1 MDIKGDW
8 KKRAVCGLM
17 VLVMALG
24 LLPTSILAADTRS
37 VTDNAIKNGSFEQPE
52 FNNMNAPQWAA
63 NLVPD
68 WHTTASDQKIEFGS
82 TRKDGTVPHIV
93 GNPNLQD
100 SGCQFAELNADEE
113 STLYQYAT
121 TVGGNVYEW
130 GLSHRGR
137 MGVDQ
142 MAVIIG
148 PKQSQIDP
156 ATGERI
162 DVDPAKP
169 SENGR
174 DQFMRMT
181 YWVRQHASN
190 LNVGIPQTGCTQKI
204 TVYSK
209 KFAANGGFQN
219 DIGDAFSASPSDV
232 YTEKWNVWIIGT
244 SNTAWGNYG
253 TNSSDYAAGKLAYSC
268 RYAVPDGQNQTVFA
282 FCSYSAAGGSTQG
295 NLIDNIHFSLY
306 QTITAAATAGGSGFI
321 GVPTG
326 NVSEYYPIGSSMSEL
341 VVANGS
347 TIKVKAVEPENGD
360 VQFVGA
366 YVTRQTQNG
375 LEKEFISAASSSWD
389 KVDRTYTYVHRVEEP
404 ADIVL
409 VFVKKPMVIYE
420 ANGGNLY
427 THGDNRTNAVSFAQQ
442 AGSGGTLKERE
453 PYTAQ
458 AATTTKDG
466 WRFDGWLLP
475 QKNKVLP
482 AVHTVKYDTVSGTFT
497 FTADD
502 GKNETLQ
509 SGGAT
514 LIAQWKWRQRFV
526 TASRMKENGTVSDNI
541 QENTA
546 CGSITVTSD
555 GSAVETET
563 TEAVTD
569 YYSQANEKITATA
582 EAKQGYCFI
591 GWYQQVDGKYE
602 LVSSKSTHS
611 YTVSREG
618 VQTIY
623 ARFAPTHTVTY
634 RWASVDAGKC
644 PPEEL
649 LDKNNLSRP
658 EDGTVIDGGTYY
670 ISKDFIKG
678 VTTIDGTV
686 TKDGRT
692 VPGKWVFTGWHD
704 GKEDGSNG
712 TGDDIVIRETELIN
726 VTGDRTLTGFWT
738 FIPEKEH
745 TLTYQFADN
754 TRWSPSGSFEQ
765 TENYYR
771 GESVTAAGKP
781 AHNQTMDGK
790 DVLVTD
796 NVTLYG
802 KWSFDGWKRNDTKDT
817 VTAGDGF
824 DMPGNDV
831 TLTGQWEFTPYTYTV
846 VYDTGDGKPI
856 SDPKYAS
863 YDYAALLG
871 SSKPGLNTPT
881 GIPFGASIELMELP
895 DETKISD
902 DKYFSGWSIVDPTN
916 ADLGTI
922 ETQDP
927 GDSVGYRYLGITE
940 DKQEVTLYAV
950 YKNKGVATVD
960 FAVNDSNWGDVDT
973 KSGSFTVQN
982 GIVDNKTVFSTAAP
996 RDGYHFVGWYE
1007 KKSDG
1012 SLTKATDGN
1021 GNVITG
1027 AALTVTSNMMQAKL
1041 DSLTMSREENRTPV
1055 LVVRY
1060 VAVFARD
1067 SFTVQF
1073 DGNGNNV
1080 TGAMEPQK
1088 FHDPDS
1094 EDQPTILR
1102 KNAFTRPG
1110 YVFTGWAEYPTREDG
1125 QGRIYADEASFAEVT
1140 TYRGAQIGNGKTIT
1154 LYAQWKKLPDVTIFY
1169 TPEPTSL
1176 GTVKLNGTA
1185 AKGNDTITVQEG
1197 TVYEQLNPETG
1208 EVQGATAVP
1217 GKGSVFVGWYDAQDT
1232 ERRHPLTDS
1241 TTYTPGKDSSGRYQD
1256 GSYVALFRLKQ
1267 YVLHYVANA
1276 TDAAGTMEDQ
1286 TFPHGQAY
1294 PLKKCAF
1301 SREGYRFVG
1310 WATEKE
1316 GEVKYEDQKSIKLD
1330 EEFQNLTNDN
1340 EKVYLYAVWQEQS
1353 VTLSYEP
1360 NDAELGSVSKAS
1372 ETVAAVTG
1380 TAKGSTAQAKSGA
1393 RFDGWY
1399 SADGT
1404 LLSTDLTFVP
1414 TRKAGTVWQGTTY
1427 YAHFSAKRSP
1437 STPSTPAKPD
1447 ETKPTLAPIP
1457 EMLNGE
1463 DHYAYLLGYEDG
1475 TVRPNGSISR
1485 AEVATVLF
1493 RLLKDDVRTQNLTK
1507 DNAYSDVPDTAWYST
1522 AVSTLSKMGVI
1533 SGYPDGTFR
1542 PNAPIT
1548 RAEFAAMIARFDE
1561 TAKSADTPFTDISG
1575 HWAENAI
1582 GKAYGNGWVEGS
1594 SKTVFCPESNL
1605 TRAETATLL
1614 NRVLHRLPEK
1624 ESDLLANQ
1632 IAWPDNP
1639 ETFWGYLTIQEATN
1653 SHEYERKAD
1662 GVHETQTAKREN
1674 RDWSKEFEQ

>member
-17 VLVMALG
+17 VLAMALS

-37 VTDNAIKNGSFEQPE
+37 VTDNAIKNGSFEQPV
-52 FNNMNAPQWAA
+52 FDDKPSPQWPA
-63 NLVPD
+63 NQVPD
-68 WHTTASDQKIEFGS
+68 WHTTASDHLIEFGS
-82 TRKDGTVPHIV
+82 SRNGNDAPQLTGYDKTIPDGH
-93 GNPNLQD
+93 
-100 SGCQFAELNADEE
+100 QFAELNADEE

-137 MGVDQ
+137 EGDDH
-142 MAVIIG
+142 MALIIG
-148 PKQSQIDP
+148 PKQD
-156 ATGERI
+156 E
-162 DVDPAKP
+162 KP
-169 SENGR
+169 DKPNKAGK

-181 YWVRQHASN
+181 DWVKSHAEKLGVN
-190 LNVGIPQTGCTQKI
+190 IPVTGCTQKI

-253 TNSSDYAAGKLAYSC
+253 TKSSAYAAGNLAYSC
-268 RYAVPDGQNQTVFA
+268 RYAVPDGQTKTVFA
-282 FCSYSAAGGSTQG
+282 FCSYSAATSNKTLG

-306 QTITAAATAGGSGFI
+306 QTITAAATAGGSGYI
-321 GVPTG
+321 GVSTG
-326 NVSEYYPIGSSMSEL
+326 DEDESVLYKIDDKMREL
-341 VVANGS
+341 VVADGS
-347 TIKVKAVEPENGD
+347 TITVQAVEPDND

-375 LEKEFISAASSSWD
+375 LKKEFIPATSPSWD
-389 KVDRTYTYVHRVEEP
+389 KVDRTYTYEHPVEEP

-420 ANGGNLY
+420 ANGGDQY
-427 THGDNRTNAVSFAQQ
+427 THGDNGTNAVSFAQQ
-442 AGSGGTLKERE
+442 VRDDGSKTERL
-453 PYTAQ
+453 PYESQ
-458 AATTTKDG
+458 EATTKTKDG
-466 WRFDGWLLP
+466 WRFDGWLLAR
-475 QKNKVLP
+475 KEKVLP
-482 AVHTVKYDTVSGTFT
+482 AVHTVSYDTASETFT

-502 GKNETLQ
+502 GTKETLE

-526 TASRMKENGTVSDNI
+526 TASREKNADGTVSDDFRVN
-541 QENTA
+541 A
-546 CGSITVTSD
+546 GCGTVEIVDHVGESVANNPAAKD
-555 GSAVETET
+555 YFASASER
-563 TEAVTD
+563 VTV
-569 YYSQANEKITATA
+569 TATA
-582 EAKQGYCFI
+582 NAGYEFI
-591 GWYQQVDGKYE
+591 GWYQQVDGEKYE
-602 LVSSKSTHS
+602 LVSRNPTHS
-611 YTVSREG
+611 YNVSSEG

-634 RWASVDAGKC
+634 RWTTEEGKC

-649 LDKNNLSRP
+649 LNKNGISLP
-658 EDGTVIDGGTYY
+658 ETGTVVDGGTYY
-670 ISKDFIKG
+670 ISKDLEINK
-678 VTTIDGTV
+678 TIDGTG
-686 TKDGRT
+686 TIDDRT
-692 VPGKWVFTGWHD
+692 VPGKWVFTGWRS
-704 GKEDGSNG
+704 GES
-712 TGDDIVIRETELIN
+712 GDSDIRETELIK
-726 VTGDRTLTGFWT
+726 VKGDRTLTGFWT

-754 TRWSPSGSFEQ
+754 TRWSPSGSFEL

-771 GESVTAAGKP
+771 GESVTAQAEP
-781 AHNQTMDGK
+781 AHNRTKDEEGNPI
-790 DVLVTD
+790 DVLATGN
-796 NVTLYG
+796 NVVLYG
-802 KWSFDGWKRNDTKDT
+802 KWSFDGWKRSDNDSTIA
-817 VTAGDGF
+817 AGRGF
-824 DMPGNDV
+824 NMPGKDL

-871 SSKPGLNTPT
+871 SSKSGLNAPT

-895 DETKISD
+895 DGTKIPN
-902 DKYFSGWSIVDPTN
+902 DKYFAGWSIVDPTN

-922 ETQDP
+922 ETQAP
-927 GDSVGYRYLGITE
+927 GDSVGYRKLGITK
-940 DKQEVTLYAV
+940 DKRKVTLYAV
-950 YKNKGVATVD
+950 YKNKDMATVD

-973 KSGSFTVQN
+973 KSGSFMVQN
-982 GIVDNKTVFSTAAP
+982 GKVDEGTVSSTAAP

-1007 KKSDG
+1007 ESDDGKLEPVNG
-1012 SLTKATDGN
+1012 SAIN
-1021 GNVITG
+1021 GTT
-1027 AALTVTSNMMQAKL
+1027 LTVTAAMMQAKL
-1041 DSLTMSREENRTPV
+1041 KPLAESRGENRTPV
-1055 LVVRY
+1055 LEVRY
-1060 VAVFARD
+1060 IAVFARD
-1067 SFTVQF
+1067 SFTVEF
-1073 DGNGNNV
+1073 DGNGDDKEA
-1080 TGAMEPQK
+1080 TMKPQT
-1088 FHDPDS
+1088 FPAPDS
-1094 EDQPTILR
+1094 EEQLTTLR
-1102 KNAFTRPG
+1102 KNEFKRPG
-1110 YVFTGWAEYPTREDG
+1110 YVFTGWAEYPTREVG
-1125 QGRIYADEASFAEVT
+1125 QEERIYADEAPFAEVT
-1140 TYRGAQIGNGKTIT
+1140 IYQGNKIVDGGTIT
-1154 LYAQWKKLPDVTIFY
+1154 LYAQWEKLSDVIISY

-1176 GTVKLNGTA
+1176 GTVKLNPTESNELDPQDGM
-1185 AKGNDTITVQEG
+1185 VSES
-1197 TVYEQLNPETG
+1197 LNPETG

-1217 GKGSVFVGWYDAQDT
+1217 GEGSVFVGWYDAQDT
-1232 ERRHPLTDS
+1232 ERSHPLTGGS
-1241 TTYTPGKDSSGRYQD
+1241 TTYTPEKDLSGRYRD

-1267 YVLHYVANA
+1267 YVLHYDANA
-1276 TDAAGTMEDQ
+1276 ADAAGTMEDQ

-1310 WATEKE
+1310 WATEQKGKVE
-1316 GEVKYEDQKSIKLD
+1316 YEDQTNIKLD
-1330 EEFQNLTNDN
+1330 KEFPNLTNDN
-1340 EKVYLYAVWQEQS
+1340 DVVTLYAVWEEQS
-1353 VTLSYEP
+1353 VTIGYEP
-1360 NDAELGSVSKAS
+1360 NDAELGSVSSAS
-1372 ETVAAVTG
+1372 ETVDAVTG

-1404 LLSTDLTFVP
+1404 LLSKELTFVP
-1414 TRKAGTVWQGTTY
+1414 TKKDGAVWQGTTY

-1493 RLLKDDVRTQNLTK
+1493 RLLKDNVRMQNLTK
-1507 DNAYSDVPDTAWYST
+1507 DNAYSDVPDTAWYAA

-1632 IAWPDNP
+1632 IVWPDNP
-1639 ETFWGYLTIQEATN
+1639 ETFWGYLAIQEATN

-1662 GVHETQTAKREN
+1662 GVHETQTVKREN

>member
-17 VLVMALG
+17 VLAMALS

-37 VTDNAIKNGSFEQPE
+37 VTDNAIKNGSFEEPA
-52 FNNMNAPQWAA
+52 FHDKNSPQWPA
-63 NLVPD
+63 NNVPD
-68 WHTTASDQKIEFGS
+68 WDTTASDQLIEFGS
-82 TRKDGTVPHIV
+82 RRNGKDAPQLTGVDKTIPD
-93 GNPNLQD
+93 G
-100 SGCQFAELNADEE
+100 SQFAELNADEE

-137 MGVDQ
+137 EGVDH
-142 MAVIIG
+142 MALIIG
-148 PKQSQIDP
+148 PKQNF
-156 ATGERI
+156 
-162 DVDPAKP
+162 DPAKP
-169 SENGR
+169 SEDGR

-181 YWVRQHASN
+181 DWVSQHAS
-190 LNVGIPQTGCTQKI
+190 GMADMGCTQKI

-209 KFAANGGFQN
+209 KFAKNGRFEN

-253 TNSSDYAAGKLAYSC
+253 TKSSAYAAGNLAYSC
-268 RYAVPDGQNQTVFA
+268 RYAVPDGQTKTVFA
-282 FCSYSAAGGSTQG
+282 FCSYSAATSDKTLG

-326 NVSEYYPIGSSMSEL
+326 DKGSVYYEIGSSMSEL

-347 TIKVKAVEPENGD
+347 TIKVKAVEPESGD

-366 YVTRQTQNG
+366 YVTRQTAKG
-375 LEKEFISAASSSWD
+375 LEQVFIPVTDKEEWGEEGD
-389 KVDRTYTYVHRVEEP
+389 TYTYEHRVEEP

-420 ANGGNLY
+420 ANGGEY
-427 THGDNRTNAVSFAQQ
+427 THGDNGTNAVSFAQQ
-442 AGSGGTLKERE
+442 AGSGGVLTPRG

-458 AATTTKDG
+458 AAETTKDG

-475 QKNKVLP
+475 QNNNKVLP
-482 AVHTVKYDTVSGTFT
+482 AVHTVSYDAESETFT
-497 FTADD
+497 FTAN
-502 GKNETLQ
+502 GETTELE
-509 SGGAT
+509 SVGAT

-526 TASRMKENGTVSDNI
+526 TASRVKDENGKVSADFR
-541 QENTA
+541 ENTD
-546 CGSITVTSD
+546 CGTVEIVGNVGESVANNPAAKDYFASASERVTVT
-555 GSAVETET
+555 A
-563 TEAVTD
+563 A
-569 YYSQANEKITATA
+569 ANA
-582 EAKQGYCFI
+582 GYEFM
-591 GWYQQVDGKYE
+591 GWYQQVDGNKYE
-602 LVSSKSTHS
+602 LVSSKPTHS
-611 YTVSREG
+611 YNVSREG
-618 VQTIY
+618 VQTVY

-634 RWASVDAGKC
+634 QWASVDAGKC
-644 PPEEL
+644 PQNTP
-649 LDKNNLSRP
+649 DPPSP
-658 EDGTVIDGGTYY
+658 GTVIDGGTYY
-670 ISKDFIKG
+670 ISKDFIKDK
-678 VTTIDGTV
+678 TTIDGTV

-704 GKEDGSNG
+704 GKEDGSSG
-712 TGDDIVIRETELIN
+712 TGSDIVIQETELIN
-726 VTGDRTLTGFWT
+726 VTGNRTLTGFWT
-738 FIPEKEH
+738 FEPEAEH
-745 TLTYQFADN
+745 SLSYQFADSGS
-754 TRWSPSGSFEQ
+754 WSPSGSFAH
-765 TENYYR
+765 TEEHYR
-771 GESVTAAGKP
+771 GESVTAKAEP
-781 AHNQTMDGK
+781 DRNQTTDGE
-790 DVLVTD
+790 DVLATD

-802 KWSFDGWKRNDTKDT
+802 DWSFKGWQRSDNDSTIA
-817 VTAGDGF
+817 AGRGF
-824 DMPGNDV
+824 DMPGNNL

-856 SDPKYAS
+856 RDPKYAS

-871 SSKPGLNTPT
+871 SSKPGLKAPST

-895 DETKISD
+895 DGTEIPD
-902 DKYFSGWSIVDPTN
+902 DKYFAGWSIVDPTN
-916 ADLGTI
+916 ADLSTI

-927 GDSVGYRYLGITE
+927 GDSVGFRKLKVTE
-940 DKQEVTLYAV
+940 NGQEVKLYAV
-950 YKNKGVATVD
+950 YKNKDVATVD
-960 FAVNDSNWGDVDT
+960 FAVNNSNWGDVNP
-973 KSGSFTVQN
+973 KSGSFTVQGN
-982 GIVDNKTVFSTAAP
+982 VVEGNTVSSTAAP
-996 RDGYHFVGWYE
+996 REGYHFVGWYE
-1007 KKSDG
+1007 KDAQG
-1012 SLTKATDGN
+1012 ELSLVSKDAT
-1021 GNVITG
+1021 
-1027 AALTVTSNMMQAKL
+1027 LTVTSDMMQAKL
-1041 DSLTMSREENRTPV
+1041 KPLAESRGENRTPV
-1055 LVVRY
+1055 HVVRY
-1060 VAVFARD
+1060 IAVFARN
-1067 SFTVQF
+1067 SFTVEF
-1073 DGNGNNV
+1073 DRNGDDV
-1080 TGAMEPQK
+1080 TGEMPPQK
-1088 FHDPDS
+1088 FHDPKS
-1094 EDQPTILR
+1094 KDQPTMLR

-1110 YVFTGWAEYPTREDG
+1110 YVFTGWAELENG
-1125 QGRIYADEASFAEVT
+1125 QGRIYADEAPFAEVT
-1140 TYRGAQIGNGKTIT
+1140 IYRGVEIKNRDTIT

-1176 GTVKLNGTA
+1176 GTVKLNPTESNELDPQDGM
-1185 AKGNDTITVQEG
+1185 VSES
-1197 TVYEQLNPETG
+1197 LNPETG
-1208 EVQGATAVP
+1208 TARGATAVP
-1217 GKGSVFVGWYDAQDT
+1217 GEGSVFVGWYDAQDT
-1232 ERRHPLTDS
+1232 ERSNLLTGS
-1241 TTYTPGKDSSGRYQD
+1241 TAYTPEKDLSGRYRD

-1267 YVLHYVANA
+1267 YVLHYDANGG
-1276 TDAAGTMEDQ
+1276 TDTMENQ
-1286 TFPHGQAY
+1286 TFPHGQAH
-1294 PLKKCAF
+1294 PLEKCAF

-1310 WATEKE
+1310 WATESTGK
-1316 GEVKYEDQKSIKLD
+1316 VKYEDQESIKLE
-1330 EEFQNLTNDN
+1330 EEFPNLTNDN
-1340 EKVYLYAVWQEQS
+1340 DEVYLYAVWEEQS

-1372 ETVAAVTG
+1372 ETVDAVTG
-1380 TAKGSTAQAKSGA
+1380 TAKGSTAQPKSGA

-1399 SADGT
+1399 SADGA
-1404 LLSTDLTFVP
+1404 LLSKELTFVP
-1414 TRKAGTVWQGTTY
+1414 TKKDGAVWQGTTY

-1493 RLLKDDVRTQNLTK
+1493 RLLKDDVRMQNLTK
-1507 DNAYSDVPDTAWYST
+1507 DNAYSDVSDTAWYAA

-1632 IAWPDNP
+1632 VVWPDNP
-1639 ETFWGYLTIQEATN
+1639 ETFWGYLAIQEATN

>member
-17 VLVMALG
+17 VLAMALS

-37 VTDNAIKNGSFEQPE
+37 VTENAIKNGSFEEPA
-52 FNNMNAPQWAA
+52 FHDKNSPQWPAKE
-63 NLVPD
+63 VPD
-68 WHTTASDQKIEFGS
+68 WDTTASDRKIEFGS
-82 TRKDGTVPHIV
+82 RRNGKDAPQLMGDQTIPD
-93 GNPNLQD
+93 G
-100 SGCQFAELNADEE
+100 SQFAELNADEE
-113 STLYQYAT
+113 STLYQYAE

-137 MGVDQ
+137 EGDDH
-142 MAVIIG
+142 MALIIG
-148 PKQSQIDP
+148 PKQD
-156 ATGERI
+156 E
-162 DVDPAKP
+162 KP
-169 SENGR
+169 DKPNKAGK

-181 YWVRQHASN
+181 DWVKSHAEKLGVN
-190 LNVGIPQTGCTQKI
+190 IPVTGCTQKI

-253 TNSSDYAAGKLAYSC
+253 TKSSAYAAGKLAYSC
-268 RYAVPDGQNQTVFA
+268 RYAVPDGQTKTVFA
-282 FCSYSAAGGSTQG
+282 FCSYSAATSNKTLG

-326 NVSEYYPIGSSMSEL
+326 GKNVYYEIRGSMSEL

-347 TIKVKAVEPENGD
+347 PITVKAVEPESDD

-375 LEKEFISAASSSWD
+375 LEKEFIPAASWSWNE
-389 KVDRTYTYVHRVEEP
+389 VDRTYTYEHPVEEP

-420 ANGGNLY
+420 ANGGKQY
-427 THGDNRTNAVSFAQQ
+427 THGDNGTNAVSFAPQVSGD
-442 AGSGGTLKERE
+442 GSTTARGPYDSKE
-453 PYTAQ
+453 
-458 AATTTKDG
+458 ATPVKDG

-482 AVHTVKYDTVSGTFT
+482 AVHTVSYDAESETFT
-497 FTADD
+497 FTAN
-502 GKNETLQ
+502 GETTELE
-509 SGGAT
+509 SVGAT

-526 TASRMKENGTVSDNI
+526 TASRVKNADGKVSDDFLVNEDCGTVEIVGNEGESVANNPAAKDYFASAS
-541 QENTA
+541 ERV
-546 CGSITVTSD
+546 TV
-555 GSAVETET
+555 
-563 TEAVTD
+563 
-569 YYSQANEKITATA
+569 TATA
-582 EAKQGYCFI
+582 KAGYEFI
-591 GWYQQVDGKYE
+591 GWYQQVDGKYD
-602 LVSSKSTHS
+602 LVSSKPTHS
-611 YTVSREG
+611 YTVISEG

-634 RWASVDAGKC
+634 QWASVAAGKC
-644 PPEEL
+644 PQNTP
-649 LDKNNLSRP
+649 DPPRP
-658 EDGTVIDGGTYY
+658 GTVIDGGTYY
-670 ISKDFIKG
+670 ISKDFIKDK
-678 VTTIDGTV
+678 TTIDGTV
-686 TKDGRT
+686 KKDGRT

-704 GKEDGSNG
+704 GEEDGSSGN
-712 TGDDIVIRETELIN
+712 DVDIVIRVTELIN

-738 FIPEKEH
+738 FEPEAEH
-745 TLTYQFADN
+745 SLSYQFADSGS
-754 TRWSPSGSFEQ
+754 WSPSGSFAH
-765 TENYYR
+765 TEEHYR
-771 GESVTAAGKP
+771 GESVKAASEP
-781 AHNQTMDGK
+781 ARNQTMDGK

-802 KWSFDGWKRNDTKDT
+802 DWSFKGWQRSDNENTI
-817 VTAGDGF
+817 TAGNDF
-824 DMPGNDV
+824 DMPGNNL

-846 VYDTGDGKPI
+846 VYDTGNGEPVGDL
-856 SDPKYAS
+856 KYAS

-871 SSKPGLNTPT
+871 SSKPGLKAPST
-881 GIPFGASIELMELP
+881 GIPFGASIKLMELP
-895 DETKISD
+895 AGTEIPN
-902 DKYFSGWSIVDPTN
+902 DKYFAGWSLVKPTN
-916 ADLGTI
+916 ADLSDI
-922 ETQDP
+922 ETQAP
-927 GDSVGYRYLGITE
+927 GDSVGFRKLEVTE
-940 DKQEVTLYAV
+940 NGQEVKLYAV
-950 YKNKGVATVD
+950 YKNKDVATVD
-960 FAVNDSNWGDVDT
+960 FAVNDSNWGDVNP
-973 KSGSFTVQN
+973 KSGSFMVQN
-982 GIVDNKTVFSTAAP
+982 GKVDEGTVSSTAAP

-1007 KKSDG
+1007 ESDDGKLEPVNG
-1012 SLTKATDGN
+1012 SAISGTT
-1021 GNVITG
+1021 
-1027 AALTVTSNMMQAKL
+1027 LTVTAAMMQAKL
-1041 DSLTMSREENRTPV
+1041 KPLAESRGENRTPV

-1060 VAVFARD
+1060 VAVFEPNT
-1067 SFTVQF
+1067 FTIHYEPNYPIIDAGAQSGEMVDQTFSAATTSRNLSPNQFQCKGYTF
-1073 DGNGNNV
+1073 DGWT
-1080 TGAMEPQK
+1080 TGKGDFYSDGA
-1088 FHDPDS
+1088 
-1094 EDQPTILR
+1094 
-1102 KNAFTRPG
+1102 AFTQT
-1110 YVFTGWAEYPTREDG
+1110 VENE
-1125 QGRIYADEASFAEVT
+1125 
-1140 TYRGAQIGNGKTIT
+1140 GKVT
-1154 LYAQWKKLPDVTIFY
+1154 LYAQWERLADVTIFY

-1176 GTVKLNGTA
+1176 GTVELNGTA
-1185 AKGNDTITVQEG
+1185 AKENDTITVQEG
-1197 TVYEQLNPETG
+1197 TVYESLNPETG
-1208 EVQGATAVP
+1208 TARGATAVP
-1217 GKGSVFVGWYDAQDT
+1217 GKGSVFVGWYDAQGK
-1232 ERRHPLTDS
+1232 HPLTDK
-1241 TTYTPGKDSSGRYQD
+1241 TTYTPEKGSSGRYQD
-1256 GSYVALFRLKQ
+1256 GSYVARFRLKQ
-1267 YVLHYVANA
+1267 YVLHYDANGG
-1276 TDAAGTMEDQ
+1276 TDTMEDQ
-1286 TFPHGQAY
+1286 TFPHGQAH
-1294 PLKKCAF
+1294 PLEKCAF

-1310 WATEKE
+1310 WATESA
-1316 GEVKYEDQKSIKLD
+1316 GEVKYEDQESIKLD
-1330 EEFQNLTNDN
+1330 EKFPNLTNDN
-1340 EKVYLYAVWQEQS
+1340 DVVTLYAVWEEQS
-1353 VTLSYEP
+1353 VTIGYEP
-1360 NDAELGSVSKAS
+1360 NDAELGTVTVES
-1372 ETVAAVTG
+1372 EPVDAVTG
-1380 TAKGSTAQAKSGA
+1380 TAHGSTAQPKSGA
-1393 RFDGWY
+1393 KFDGWY

-1404 LLSTDLTFVP
+1404 LLSTELTFVP
-1414 TRKAGTVWQGTTY
+1414 TRADGAVWQGTTY
-1427 YAHFSAKRSP
+1427 YARFSAKRSP

-1493 RLLKDDVRTQNLTK
+1493 RLLKDDVRMQNLTK
-1507 DNAYSDVPDTAWYST
+1507 DNAYSDVSDTAWYAA

-1632 IAWPDNP
+1632 IVWPDNP
-1639 ETFWGYLTIQEATN
+1639 ETFWGYLAIQEATN

>member
-17 VLVMALG
+17 VLAMALS

-52 FNNMNAPQWAA
+52 SYIDNSPQLHAD
-63 NLVPD
+63 LVPD
-68 WHTTASDQKIEFGS
+68 WSTTASGQKIEFGS
-82 TRKDGTVPHIV
+82 KRNGNDAPQLTGNNKDIPDGY
-93 GNPNLQD
+93 
-100 SGCQFAELNADEE
+100 QFAELNADEE

-137 MGVDQ
+137 YGIDQ
-142 MAVIIG
+142 MALIIG
-148 PKQSQIDP
+148 PKQDI
-156 ATGERI
+156 
-162 DVDPAKP
+162 DPAKP
-169 SENGR
+169 SKNGK

-181 YWVRQHASN
+181 DWVKNHAEKLGVN
-190 LNVGIPQTGCTQKI
+190 IPPTGCTQKI

-209 KFAANGGFQN
+209 KFAKNGGFEN
-219 DIGDAFSASPSDV
+219 EIGDAFSASPSDV

-244 SNTAWGNYG
+244 SNNAWGNYG
-253 TNSSDYAAGKLAYSC
+253 TNSPEYAAGKLAYSC
-268 RYAVPDGQNQTVFA
+268 RYAVPDGQTETVFA
-282 FCSYSAAGGSTQG
+282 FCSYSATTYNNNKTLG
-295 NLIDNIHFSLY
+295 NLIDNIYFDLF
-306 QTITAAATAGGSGFI
+306 QTLSISASGGGKGSMTVSVDGKDDSTIKVSG
-321 GVPTG
+321 
-326 NVSEYYPIGSSMSEL
+326 SETKEA

-347 TIKVKAVEPENGD
+347 TIKVKAVKPKDSN

-366 YVTRQTQNG
+366 YVTRQTAKG
-375 LEKEFISAASSSWD
+375 LEQVFIPVTDKEWGEEGD
-389 KVDRTYTYVHRVEEP
+389 TYTYEHRVKEP

-420 ANGGNLY
+420 ANGGQKY
-427 THGDNRTNAVSFAQQ
+427 VHTEGAAEPTDTVSFAT
-442 AGSGGTLKERE
+442 GLTK
-453 PYTAQ
+453 YTSHAAQ
-458 AATTTKDG
+458 APAGCKDT
-466 WRFDGWLLP
+466 WQFQGWLLP
-475 QKNKVLP
+475 QNNNKVLP
-482 AVHTVKYDTVSGTFT
+482 ADHTVSYDTVSGTFT
-497 FTADD
+497 FTAAD
-502 GKNETLQ
+502 GTSETLK

-514 LIAQWKWRQRFV
+514 LFAQWRWRQRFV
-526 TASRMKENGTVSDNI
+526 TASRVKDENGKVSADFR
-541 QENTA
+541 ENTD
-546 CGSITVTSD
+546 CGTVD
-555 GSAVETET
+555 IVDHKGELVADNPAAKDYFASASER
-563 TEAVTD
+563 VTV
-569 YYSQANEKITATA
+569 TATA
-582 EAKQGYCFI
+582 KAGYEFM
-591 GWYQQVDGKYE
+591 GWYQQVDGEKYE
-602 LVSSKSTHS
+602 LVSSKPTHS

-634 RWASVDAGKC
+634 QWASVDAGKC
-644 PPEEL
+644 PPEEQRNANKISL
-649 LDKNNLSRP
+649 P
-658 EDGTVIDGGTYY
+658 EAGTVIAGGTYY
-670 ISKDFIKG
+670 ISKDLKIGK
-678 VTTIDGTV
+678 TIDGTV
-686 TKDGRT
+686 KKDGRT

-704 GKEDGSNG
+704 GEEDGSSGN
-712 TGDDIVIRETELIN
+712 DVDIVIRETELVN
-726 VTGDRTLTGFWT
+726 VTGHRVLTGFWT
-738 FIPEKEH
+738 FEPEAEH
-745 TLTYQFADN
+745 SLSYQFADSGS
-754 TRWSPSGSFEQ
+754 WSPSGSFAH
-765 TENYYR
+765 TEEHYR
-771 GESVTAAGKP
+771 GESVTAQAEP
-781 AHNQTMDGK
+781 ARNQTTDEEGNPI
-790 DVLVTD
+790 DVLVTG

-802 KWSFDGWKRNDTKDT
+802 DWSFKGWQRSDNEGDNKGI
-817 VTAGDGF
+817 VAAGDKF
-824 DMPGNDV
+824 NMPGKDL

-846 VYDTGDGKPI
+846 VYDTGDGMPI

-871 SSKPGLNTPT
+871 SSKSGLNAPT
-881 GIPFGASIELMELP
+881 GIPFGASIKLMELP
-895 DETKISD
+895 DGTEIPD
-902 DKYFSGWSIVDPTN
+902 DKYFAGWSLVKPEN
-916 ADLGTI
+916 NLSTI
-922 ETQDP
+922 ETQAP
-927 GDSVGYRYLGITE
+927 GDSVGYRKLGITE
-940 DKQEVTLYAV
+940 NGQEVKLYAV
-950 YKNKGVATVD
+950 YKNKDVATVD
-960 FAVNDSNWGDVDT
+960 FAVNDSNWGDVDP

-982 GIVDNKTVFSTAAP
+982 GIVDNKTVFSEATP
-996 RDGYHFVGWYE
+996 REGYHFVGWYE

-1012 SLTKATDGN
+1012 GLTEVKDEN
-1021 GNVITG
+1021 GNWITD
-1027 AALTVTSNMMQAKL
+1027 AKLTVTSDMMQEKL
-1041 DSLTMSREENRTPV
+1041 NSLTEK
-1055 LVVRY
+1055 LVVHY

-1067 SFTVQF
+1067 SFTVEF
-1073 DGNGNNV
+1073 DPNVALDAEGKSDV
-1080 TGAMEPQK
+1080 TGEMPPQK
-1088 FHDPDS
+1088 FHDPKS
-1094 EDQPTILR
+1094 KNQPTMLR

-1110 YVFTGWAEYPTREDG
+1110 YEFTGWAEYPNRG
-1125 QGRIYADEASFAEVT
+1125 KGRFYADEASFAEVT
-1140 TYRGAQIGNGKTIT
+1140 IYQGNKIVDGGTIT
-1154 LYAQWKKLPDVTIFY
+1154 LYAQWERLADVTIFY

-1176 GTVKLNGTA
+1176 GTVELNPTESNELDPQDGM
-1185 AKGNDTITVQEG
+1185 VSES
-1197 TVYEQLNPETG
+1197 LNPETG
-1208 EVQGATAVP
+1208 TARGATAVP
-1217 GKGSVFVGWYDAQDT
+1217 GEGSVFVGWYDAQDT
-1232 ERRHPLTDS
+1232 ERENSLTDGK
-1241 TTYTPGKDSSGRYQD
+1241 TYTPEKDLSGRYRD

-1267 YVLHYVANA
+1267 YVLRYDANGG
-1276 TDAAGTMEDQ
+1276 TGTMEDQ
-1286 TFPHGQAY
+1286 TFPHGQAH
-1294 PLKKCAF
+1294 PLEKCAF
-1301 SREGYRFVG
+1301 SREGYSFVG
-1310 WATEKE
+1310 WATEQKGKVE
-1316 GEVKYEDQKSIKLD
+1316 YEDQTNIKLD
-1330 EEFQNLTNDN
+1330 KEFPNLKDDND
-1340 EKVYLYAVWQEQS
+1340 EATLYAVWREQS

-1360 NDAELGSVSKAS
+1360 NDAELGSVSSAS
-1372 ETVAAVTG
+1372 ETVDAVTG
-1380 TAKGSTAQAKSGA
+1380 TAKGSIAQPKSGA

-1414 TRKAGTVWQGTTY
+1414 TKADGAVWQGTTY

-1493 RLLKDDVRTQNLTK
+1493 RLLKDDVRAQNLTK
-1507 DNAYSDVPDTAWYST
+1507 DNACSDVSGTAWYAA

-1632 IAWPDNP
+1632 IVWPDNP
-1639 ETFWGYLTIQEATN
+1639 ETFWGYLAIQEATN

>member
-17 VLVMALG
+17 VLAMALS

-37 VTDNAIKNGSFEQPE
+37 VTENAIKNGSFEEPA
-52 FNNMNAPQWAA
+52 FHDKNSPQWPAKE
-63 NLVPD
+63 VPD
-68 WHTTASDQKIEFGS
+68 WDTTASDRKIEFGS
-82 TRKDGTVPHIV
+82 RRNGKDAPQLMGDQTIPD
-93 GNPNLQD
+93 G
-100 SGCQFAELNADEE
+100 SQFAELNADEE
-113 STLYQYAT
+113 STLYQYAE

-137 MGVDQ
+137 EGDDH
-142 MAVIIG
+142 MALIIG
-148 PKQSQIDP
+148 PKQD
-156 ATGERI
+156 E
-162 DVDPAKP
+162 KP
-169 SENGR
+169 DKPNKAGK

-181 YWVRQHASN
+181 DWVKSHAEKLGVN
-190 LNVGIPQTGCTQKI
+190 IPVTGCTQKI

-253 TNSSDYAAGKLAYSC
+253 TKSSAYAAGKLAYSC
-268 RYAVPDGQNQTVFA
+268 RYAVPDGQTKTVFA
-282 FCSYSAAGGSTQG
+282 FCSYSAATSNKTLG

-326 NVSEYYPIGSSMSEL
+326 GKNVYYEIRGSMSEL

-347 TIKVKAVEPENGD
+347 PITVKAVEPESDD

-375 LEKEFISAASSSWD
+375 LKKEFIPATSPSWD
-389 KVDRTYTYVHRVEEP
+389 KVDRTYTYEHPVEEP

-420 ANGGNLY
+420 ANGGKQY
-427 THGDNRTNAVSFAQQ
+427 THGDNGTNAVSFAPQVSGD
-442 AGSGGTLKERE
+442 GSTTARGPYDSKE
-453 PYTAQ
+453 
-458 AATTTKDG
+458 ATPVKDG

-482 AVHTVKYDTVSGTFT
+482 AVHTVSYDAESETFT
-497 FTADD
+497 FTAN
-502 GKNETLQ
+502 GETTELE
-509 SGGAT
+509 SVGAT

-526 TASRMKENGTVSDNI
+526 TASRVKNADGKVSDDFLVNEDCGTVEIVGNEGESVANNPAAKDYFASAS
-541 QENTA
+541 ERV
-546 CGSITVTSD
+546 TV
-555 GSAVETET
+555 
-563 TEAVTD
+563 
-569 YYSQANEKITATA
+569 TATA
-582 EAKQGYCFI
+582 KAGYEFI
-591 GWYQQVDGKYE
+591 GWYQQVDGKYD
-602 LVSSKSTHS
+602 LVSSKPTHS
-611 YTVSREG
+611 YTVISEG

-634 RWASVDAGKC
+634 QWASVAAGKC
-644 PPEEL
+644 PQNTP
-649 LDKNNLSRP
+649 DPPRP
-658 EDGTVIDGGTYY
+658 GTVIDGGTYY
-670 ISKDFIKG
+670 ISKDFIKDK
-678 VTTIDGTV
+678 TTIDGTV
-686 TKDGRT
+686 KKDGRT

-704 GKEDGSNG
+704 GEEDGSSGN
-712 TGDDIVIRETELIN
+712 DVDIVIRVTELIN

-738 FIPEKEH
+738 FEPEAEH
-745 TLTYQFADN
+745 SLSYQFADSGS
-754 TRWSPSGSFEQ
+754 WSPSGSFAH
-765 TENYYR
+765 TEEHYR
-771 GESVTAAGKP
+771 GESVKAASEP
-781 AHNQTMDGK
+781 ARNQTMDGK

-802 KWSFDGWKRNDTKDT
+802 DWSFKGWQRSDNENTI
-817 VTAGDGF
+817 TAGNDF
-824 DMPGNDV
+824 DMPGNNL

-846 VYDTGDGKPI
+846 VYDTGNGEPVGDL
-856 SDPKYAS
+856 KYAS

-871 SSKPGLNTPT
+871 SSKPGLKAPST
-881 GIPFGASIELMELP
+881 GIPFGASIKLMELP
-895 DETKISD
+895 AGTEIPN
-902 DKYFSGWSIVDPTN
+902 DKYFAGWSLVKPTN
-916 ADLGTI
+916 ADLSDI
-922 ETQDP
+922 ETQAP
-927 GDSVGYRYLGITE
+927 GDSVGFRKLEVTE
-940 DKQEVTLYAV
+940 NGQEVKLYAV
-950 YKNKGVATVD
+950 YKNKDVATVD
-960 FAVNDSNWGDVDT
+960 FAVNDSNWGDVNP
-973 KSGSFTVQN
+973 KSGSFMVQN
-982 GIVDNKTVFSTAAP
+982 GKVDEGTVSSTAAP

-1007 KKSDG
+1007 ESDDGKLEPVNG
-1012 SLTKATDGN
+1012 SAISGTT
-1021 GNVITG
+1021 
-1027 AALTVTSNMMQAKL
+1027 LTVTAAMMQAKL
-1041 DSLTMSREENRTPV
+1041 KPLAESRGENRTPV

-1060 VAVFARD
+1060 VAVFEPNT
-1067 SFTVQF
+1067 FTIHYEPNYPIIDAGAQSGEMVDQTFSAATTSRNLSPNQFQCKGYTF
-1073 DGNGNNV
+1073 DGWT
-1080 TGAMEPQK
+1080 TGKGDFYSDGA
-1088 FHDPDS
+1088 
-1094 EDQPTILR
+1094 
-1102 KNAFTRPG
+1102 AFTQT
-1110 YVFTGWAEYPTREDG
+1110 VENE
-1125 QGRIYADEASFAEVT
+1125 
-1140 TYRGAQIGNGKTIT
+1140 GKVT
-1154 LYAQWKKLPDVTIFY
+1154 LYAPWERLADVTIFY

-1176 GTVKLNGTA
+1176 GTVELNGTA
-1185 AKGNDTITVQEG
+1185 AKENDTITVQEG
-1197 TVYEQLNPETG
+1197 TVYESLNPETG
-1208 EVQGATAVP
+1208 TARGATAVP
-1217 GKGSVFVGWYDAQDT
+1217 GKGSVFVGWYDAQGK
-1232 ERRHPLTDS
+1232 HPLTDK
-1241 TTYTPGKDSSGRYQD
+1241 TTYTPEKGSSGRYQD
-1256 GSYVALFRLKQ
+1256 GSYVARFRLKQ
-1267 YVLHYVANA
+1267 YVLHYDANGG
-1276 TDAAGTMEDQ
+1276 TDTMEDQ
-1286 TFPHGQAY
+1286 TFPHGQAH
-1294 PLKKCAF
+1294 PLEKCAF

-1310 WATEKE
+1310 WATESA
-1316 GEVKYEDQKSIKLD
+1316 GEVKYEDQESIKLD
-1330 EEFQNLTNDN
+1330 EKFPNLTNDN
-1340 EKVYLYAVWQEQS
+1340 DVVTLYAVWEEQS
-1353 VTLSYEP
+1353 VTIGYEP
-1360 NDAELGSVSKAS
+1360 NDAELGTVTVES
-1372 ETVAAVTG
+1372 EPVDAVTG
-1380 TAKGSTAQAKSGA
+1380 TAHGSTAQPKSGA
-1393 RFDGWY
+1393 KFDGWY

-1404 LLSTDLTFVP
+1404 LLSTELTFVP
-1414 TRKAGTVWQGTTY
+1414 TRADGAVWQGTTY
-1427 YAHFSAKRSP
+1427 YARFSAKRSP

-1493 RLLKDDVRTQNLTK
+1493 RLLKDDVRMQNLTK
-1507 DNAYSDVPDTAWYST
+1507 DNAYSDVSDTAWYAA

-1632 IAWPDNP
+1632 IVWPDNP
-1639 ETFWGYLTIQEATN
+1639 ETFWGYLAIQEATN

>member
-17 VLVMALG
+17 VLAMALS

-37 VTDNAIKNGSFEQPE
+37 VTDNAIKNGSFEEPA
-52 FNNMNAPQWAA
+52 FHDKNSPQWPA
-63 NLVPD
+63 NNVPD
-68 WHTTASDQKIEFGS
+68 WDTTASDKLIEFGS
-82 TRKDGTVPHIV
+82 TRKTGTVPHIW
-93 GNPNLQD
+93 GNPD
-100 SGCQFAELNADEE
+100 IPDGDQFAELNADEE
-113 STLYQYAT
+113 STLYQYAE

-137 MGVDQ
+137 DGVDQ

-148 PKQSQIDP
+148 PKQDDDP
-156 ATGERI
+156 
-162 DVDPAKP
+162 DKP
-169 SENGR
+169 SADGK

-181 YWVRQHASN
+181 DWVRQHASEMG
-190 LNVGIPQTGCTQKI
+190 VTVYGTGCTQKI

-209 KFAANGGFQN
+209 KFAKKGGFQN
-219 DIGDAFSASPSDV
+219 DIGDSAFSASPSDV

-253 TNSSDYAAGKLAYSC
+253 TKSSAYAAGNLAYSC
-268 RYAVPDGQNQTVFA
+268 RYAVPDGQAKTVFA
-282 FCSYSAAGGSTQG
+282 FCSYSAAGGSTCG

-306 QTITAAATAGGSGFI
+306 QTITAAATAGGSGYI

-326 NVSEYYPIGSSMSEL
+326 NESVLYKIDDKMREL
-341 VVANGS
+341 VVADGS
-347 TIKVKAVEPENGD
+347 TITVQAVEPDND

-375 LEKEFISAASSSWD
+375 LKKEFIPATSPSWD
-389 KVDRTYTYVHRVEEP
+389 KVDRTYTYVHPVEEP

-420 ANGGNLY
+420 ANGGNRY
-427 THGDNRTNAVSFAQQ
+427 TYGDNGTNAVSFAPQVNGD
-442 AGSGGTLKERE
+442 GSTTERAPYDSKE
-453 PYTAQ
+453 
-458 AATTTKDG
+458 ATTAKDG
-466 WRFDGWLLP
+466 WKFDGWLLARN
-475 QKNKVLP
+475 NKVLP
-482 AVHTVKYDTVSGTFT
+482 AVHTVKYDTASETFT
-497 FTADD
+497 FTAAD
-502 GKNETLQ
+502 GTNEKLH

-526 TASRMKENGTVSDNI
+526 TASRVKENGKVSADFR
-541 QENTA
+541 ENTD
-546 CGSITVTSD
+546 CGTVDIVDHVGESVANNPAAKDYFASASERVTVT
-555 GSAVETET
+555 A
-563 TEAVTD
+563 A
-569 YYSQANEKITATA
+569 ANA
-582 EAKQGYCFI
+582 GYEFM
-591 GWYQQVDGKYE
+591 GWYQQVDGNKYE
-602 LVSSKSTHS
+602 LVSSKPTHS
-611 YTVSREG
+611 YNVSREG

-644 PPEEL
+644 PPNKPKL
-649 LDKNNLSRP
+649 PSP
-658 EDGTVIDGGTYY
+658 GTVIDGGTYY
-670 ISKDFIKG
+670 ISKDFIKDK
-678 VTTIDGTV
+678 TTIDGTV

-704 GKEDGSNG
+704 GEEDGSSGN
-712 TGDDIVIRETELIN
+712 DVDIVIRETELIN
-726 VTGDRTLTGFWT
+726 VTGDRVLTGFWT
-738 FIPEKEH
+738 FEPEAEH
-745 TLTYQFADN
+745 SLSYQFADN
-754 TRWSPSGSFEQ
+754 NRWSPSGTLGAGAAGGSYFRNE
-765 TENYYR
+765 R
-771 GESVTAAGKP
+771 ITAANVPDHKNGELT
-781 AHNQTMDGK
+781 AANG
-790 DVLVTD
+790 
-796 NVTLYG
+796 VTLYG
-802 KWSFDGWKRNDTKDT
+802 AWSFEGWKRSDTKDKDI
-817 VTAGDGF
+817 VAAGGEF
-824 DMPGNDV
+824 NMPGNDL

-846 VYDTGDGKPI
+846 VYDLGNRTTVA
-856 SDPKYAS
+856 DPNNKNYNYS
-863 YDYAALLG
+863 KLLG
-871 SSKPGLNTPT
+871 SDKSGLNAPST
-881 GIPFGASIELMELP
+881 GIPFGASIELMGLP
-895 DETKISD
+895 AGTEIPD
-902 DKYFSGWSIVDPTN
+902 DKYFAGWSRMNP
-916 ADLGTI
+916 
-922 ETQDP
+922 
-927 GDSVGYRYLGITE
+927 E
-940 DKQEVTLYAV
+940 DKTDVQINALPTQSPGIFVNDRDFEVGNSGEQVTLYAI
-950 YKNKGVATVD
+950 YKTYDVATVEFD
-960 FAVNDSNWGDVDT
+960 AETGGSVTSR
-973 KSGSFTVQN
+973 SGSFKVKDGDVLQEQR
-982 GIVDNKTVFSTAAP
+982 VSSTATP
-996 RDGYHFVGWYE
+996 REGYHFVGWYE
-1007 KKSDG
+1007 KDA
-1012 SLTKATDGN
+1012 LTPVSTDAT
-1021 GNVITG
+1021 
-1027 AALTVTSNMMQAKL
+1027 LTVTSDMMQEKQ
-1041 DSLTMSREENRTPV
+1041 ENGTPV
-1055 LVVRY
+1055 LVVHY

-1073 DGNGNNV
+1073 DRNGDDV
-1080 TGAMEPQK
+1080 TGEMPPQT
-1088 FHDPDS
+1088 FHDPAS
-1094 EDQPTILR
+1094 EEQLTTLR
-1102 KNAFTRPG
+1102 KNAFKRPG
-1110 YVFTGWAEYPTREDG
+1110 YVFTGWAEYRTREEG
-1125 QGRIYADEASFAEVT
+1125 QKERIYADEAPFAEVT
-1140 TYRGAQIGNGKTIT
+1140 IYQGNKIVDGGSIT
-1154 LYAQWKKLPDVTIFY
+1154 LYAQWEKLADVTIFY

-1185 AKGNDTITVQEG
+1185 AKENDTITVQEG
-1197 TVYEQLNPETG
+1197 TVYESLNPETG

-1232 ERRHPLTDS
+1232 ERSNRLIDS
-1241 TTYTPGKDSSGRYQD
+1241 TTYTPKKDSSGRYQE

-1267 YVLHYVANA
+1267 YVLRYDANGG
-1276 TDAAGTMEDQ
+1276 TGTMEDQ
-1286 TFPHGQAY
+1286 TFPHGQAH
-1294 PLKKCAF
+1294 PLEKCAF
-1301 SREGYRFVG
+1301 SREGYSFVG
-1310 WATEKE
+1310 WATEQE
-1316 GEVKYEDQKSIKLD
+1316 GKVKYEDQKSIKLD
-1330 EEFQNLTNDN
+1330 EEFPNLTNDN
-1340 EKVYLYAVWQEQS
+1340 EGVTLYAVWEEQS

-1360 NDAELGSVSKAS
+1360 NDAELGSVSSAS
-1372 ETVAAVTG
+1372 EPVAAVKG
-1380 TAKGSTAQAKSGA
+1380 TAKGSTAQPKSGA

-1404 LLSTDLTFVP
+1404 LLSKELTFVP
-1414 TRKAGTVWQGTTY
+1414 TKGDGAVWQGTTY
-1427 YAHFSAKRSP
+1427 YAYFSAKRSP

-1493 RLLKDDVRTQNLTK
+1493 RLLKDDVRMQNLTK
-1507 DNAYSDVPDTAWYST
+1507 DNAYSDVSDTAWYAA

-1594 SKTVFCPESNL
+1594 SKTVFCLESNL

-1632 IAWPDNP
+1632 IVWPDNP
-1639 ETFWGYLTIQEATN
+1639 ETFWGYLAIQEATN

>member
-17 VLVMALG
+17 VLAMALS

-37 VTDNAIKNGSFEQPE
+37 VTDNAIKNGSFEQPV
-52 FNNMNAPQWAA
+52 FDDKPSPQWPA
-63 NLVPD
+63 NQVPD
-68 WHTTASDQKIEFGS
+68 WHTTASDHLIEFGS
-82 TRKDGTVPHIV
+82 SRNGNDAPQLTGYDKTIPDGH
-93 GNPNLQD
+93 
-100 SGCQFAELNADEE
+100 QFAELNADEE

-137 MGVDQ
+137 EGDDH
-142 MAVIIG
+142 MALIIG
-148 PKQSQIDP
+148 PKQD
-156 ATGERI
+156 E
-162 DVDPAKP
+162 KP
-169 SENGR
+169 DKPNKAGK

-181 YWVRQHASN
+181 DWVKSHAEKLGVN
-190 LNVGIPQTGCTQKI
+190 IPVTGCTQKI

-253 TNSSDYAAGKLAYSC
+253 TKSSAYAAGNLAYSC
-268 RYAVPDGQNQTVFA
+268 RYAVPDGQTKTVFA
-282 FCSYSAAGGSTQG
+282 FCSYSAATSNKTLG

-306 QTITAAATAGGSGFI
+306 QTITAAATAGGSGYI
-321 GVPTG
+321 GVSTG
-326 NVSEYYPIGSSMSEL
+326 DEDESVLYKIDDKMREL
-341 VVANGS
+341 VVADGS
-347 TIKVKAVEPENGD
+347 TITVQAVEPDND

-375 LEKEFISAASSSWD
+375 LKKEFIPATSPSWD
-389 KVDRTYTYVHRVEEP
+389 KVDRTYTYEHPVEEP

-420 ANGGNLY
+420 ANGGDQY
-427 THGDNRTNAVSFAQQ
+427 THGDNGTNAVSFAQQ
-442 AGSGGTLKERE
+442 VRDDGSKTERL
-453 PYTAQ
+453 PYESQ
-458 AATTTKDG
+458 EATTKTKDG
-466 WRFDGWLLP
+466 WRFDGWLLAR
-475 QKNKVLP
+475 KEKVLP
-482 AVHTVKYDTVSGTFT
+482 AVHTVSYDTASETFT

-502 GKNETLQ
+502 GTKETLE

-526 TASRMKENGTVSDNI
+526 TASREKNADGTVSDDFRVN
-541 QENTA
+541 A
-546 CGSITVTSD
+546 GCGTVEIVDHVGESVANNPAAKD
-555 GSAVETET
+555 YFASASER
-563 TEAVTD
+563 VTV
-569 YYSQANEKITATA
+569 TATA
-582 EAKQGYCFI
+582 NAGYEFI

-602 LVSSKSTHS
+602 LVSRNPTHS
-611 YTVSREG
+611 YNVSSEG

-634 RWASVDAGKC
+634 QWASVAAGKC
-644 PPEEL
+644 PQNTP
-649 LDKNNLSRP
+649 DPPSP
-658 EDGTVIDGGTYY
+658 GTVIDGGTYY
-670 ISKDFIKG
+670 ISKDFIKDK
-678 VTTIDGTV
+678 TTIDGTV

-704 GKEDGSNG
+704 GKEDGSSGN
-712 TGDDIVIRETELIN
+712 DVDIVIRETELIK

-754 TRWSPSGSFEQ
+754 TRWSPSGSFAQ
-765 TENYYR
+765 TEEHYR
-771 GESVTAAGKP
+771 GESVKAASEP
-781 AHNQTMDGK
+781 ARNQTTDEEGNPI
-790 DVLVTD
+790 DVLATGK
-796 NVTLYG
+796 VTLYG
-802 KWSFDGWKRNDTKDT
+802 DWSFKGWQRSDTKDKDI
-817 VTAGDGF
+817 VAAGDGF
-824 DMPGNDV
+824 DMPGNDL

-846 VYDTGDGKPI
+846 VYDLGNGRTVA
-856 SDPKYAS
+856 DPNNENYNYSK
-863 YDYAALLG
+863 LLG
-871 SSKPGLNTPT
+871 SSKPGLNASSTDI

-895 DETKISD
+895 AGTEIPD
-902 DKYFSGWSIVDPTN
+902 DKYFAGWSLVKPTEDN
-916 ADLGTI
+916 LSTI

-927 GDSVGYRYLGITE
+927 GDSVGYRKLGITAN
-940 DKQEVTLYAV
+940 KQVVTLYAV
-950 YKNKGVATVD
+950 YKNKDVATVD
-960 FAVNDSNWGDVDT
+960 FAVNDSNWGDVDP
-973 KSGSFTVQN
+973 KSGSFMVQN
-982 GIVDNKTVFSTAAP
+982 GKVDNKTVSSEATP
-996 RDGYHFVGWYE
+996 REGYHFVGWYE
-1007 KKSDG
+1007 ESDDGKLEPVNG
-1012 SLTKATDGN
+1012 SAIN
-1021 GNVITG
+1021 GTT
-1027 AALTVTSNMMQAKL
+1027 LTVTAAMMQAKL
-1041 DSLTMSREENRTPV
+1041 PLTGSGWENGTPPV
-1055 LVVRY
+1055 LVVHY

-1067 SFTVQF
+1067 SFTVKF
-1073 DGNGNNV
+1073 DGNGDDV
-1080 TGAMEPQK
+1080 TGEMPPQT

-1094 EDQPTILR
+1094 KDQPTMLR
-1102 KNAFTRPG
+1102 KNEFKRPG
-1110 YVFTGWAEYPTREDG
+1110 YVFTGWAEYPTRGEG
-1125 QGRIYADEASFAEVT
+1125 QGRSYDDEASFAEVT
-1140 TYRGAQIGNGKTIT
+1140 IYQGNKIVDGGTIT
-1154 LYAQWKKLPDVTIFY
+1154 LYAQWKKLPDVIISY

-1176 GTVKLNGTA
+1176 GTVKLNPTESNELGPQD
-1185 AKGNDTITVQEG
+1185 GMVSES
-1197 TVYEQLNPETG
+1197 LNPETG
-1208 EVQGATAVP
+1208 TARGATAVP
-1217 GKGSVFVGWYDAQDT
+1217 GEGSVFVGWYDAQDT
-1232 ERRHPLTDS
+1232 ERSNLLTGS
-1241 TTYTPGKDSSGRYQD
+1241 TAYTPEKDPSGRYQD

-1267 YVLHYVANA
+1267 YVLHYDANGG
-1276 TDAAGTMEDQ
+1276 TGTMGDQ
-1286 TFPHGQAY
+1286 TFPHGQAH
-1294 PLKKCAF
+1294 PLEKCAF

-1310 WATEKE
+1310 WATESTGK
-1316 GEVKYEDQKSIKLD
+1316 VKYEDQKSIKLD
-1330 EEFQNLTNDN
+1330 EEFPNLKDDN
-1340 EKVYLYAVWQEQS
+1340 EGVILYAVWEEQS
-1353 VTLSYEP
+1353 VTLGYEP
-1360 NDAELGSVSKAS
+1360 NDAELGSVSSAL

-1380 TAKGSTAQAKSGA
+1380 TAKGSIAQPKSGA

-1404 LLSTDLTFVP
+1404 LLSTDLKFVP
-1414 TRKAGTVWQGTTY
+1414 TRADGAVWQGTTY

-1493 RLLKDDVRTQNLTK
+1493 RLLKDDVRMQNLTK
-1507 DNAYSDVPDTAWYST
+1507 DNAYSDVSDTAWYAA

-1594 SKTVFCPESNL
+1594 SKTVFCPGSNL

-1632 IAWPDNP
+1632 IVWPDNP
-1639 ETFWGYLTIQEATN
+1639 ETFWGYLAIQEATN

>member
-17 VLVMALG
+17 VLAMALS

-37 VTDNAIKNGSFEQPE
+37 VTDNAIKNGSFEQPA
-52 FNNMNAPQWAA
+52 FVSKDSPQWPA
-63 NLVPD
+63 NNVPGWD
-68 WHTTASDQKIEFGS
+68 TTASDKLIEFGS
-82 TRKDGTVPHIV
+82 TRKNGRVPHIW
-93 GNPNLQD
+93 GKPD
-100 SGCQFAELNADEE
+100 IPDGDQFAELNADEE

-137 MGVDQ
+137 SGIDQ
-142 MAVIIG
+142 MALIIG
-148 PKQSQIDP
+148 PKQ
-156 ATGERI
+156 

-169 SENGR
+169 SKTGK

-181 YWVRQHASN
+181 DWVHQHASN
-190 LNVGIPQTGCTQKI
+190 LKVDIQQTGCTQKI

-209 KFAANGGFQN
+209 KFAANGEFQN

-253 TNSSDYAAGKLAYSC
+253 TKSSAYAAGKLAYSC
-268 RYAVPDGQNQTVFA
+268 RYAVPDGQTETVFA
-282 FCSYSAAGGSTQG
+282 FCSYTAAGGNTCG

-306 QTITAAATAGGSGFI
+306 QTITAAATAEGSGFI

-326 NVSEYYPIGSSMSEL
+326 DKGSKYYEIGSSMREL

-347 TIKVKAVEPENGD
+347 SITVKAVEPESGD

-366 YVTRQTQNG
+366 YVTRQTAKG
-375 LEKEFISAASSSWD
+375 LEQVFIPVTDKEKWGEED
-389 KVDRTYTYVHRVEEP
+389 GTYTYVHRVEEP

-420 ANGGNLY
+420 AKGGDRY
-427 THGDNRTNAVSFAQQ
+427 IYGDNGTNAVSFAQQ
-442 AGSGGTLKERE
+442 AGSDGTLKERE

-458 AATTTKDG
+458 AAETTKDG

-475 QKNKVLP
+475 RKTKVLP
-482 AVHTVKYDTVSGTFT
+482 AVHTVKYDTASETFT
-497 FTADD
+497 FTAAD
-502 GKNETLQ
+502 GTNEKLH

-526 TASRMKENGTVSDNI
+526 TASRVKENGKVSADFR
-541 QENTA
+541 ENTD
-546 CGSITVTSD
+546 CGTVDIVDHVGESVANNPAAKD
-555 GSAVETET
+555 YFASASER
-563 TEAVTD
+563 VTV
-569 YYSQANEKITATA
+569 TATA
-582 EAKQGYCFI
+582 NAGYEFI
-591 GWYQQVDGKYE
+591 GWYQQVDGEKYE
-602 LVSSKSTHS
+602 LVSSKPTHS
-611 YTVSREG
+611 YNVSREG

-644 PPEEL
+644 PPEEQRNA
-649 LDKNNLSRP
+649 NNISLP
-658 EDGTVIDGGTYY
+658 EAGTVIAGGTYY
-670 ISKDFIKG
+670 ISKDLEIGK
-678 VTTIDGTV
+678 TIDGTV
-686 TKDGRT
+686 TKGDRT
-692 VPGKWVFTGWHD
+692 VPGKWVFTGWPD
-704 GKEDGSNG
+704 GKEDGSSG
-712 TGDDIVIRETELIN
+712 TGSDIVIQETELIN
-726 VTGDRTLTGFWT
+726 VTGNRTLTGFWT
-738 FIPEKEH
+738 FEPEAEH
-745 TLTYQFADN
+745 SLSYQFADSGS
-754 TRWSPSGSFEQ
+754 WSPSGSFAH
-765 TENYYR
+765 TEEHYR
-771 GESVTAAGKP
+771 GESVTAKAEP
-781 AHNQTMDGK
+781 DRNQTTDGE
-790 DVLVTD
+790 DVLATD

-802 KWSFDGWKRNDTKDT
+802 DWSFKGWQRSDNDSTIA
-817 VTAGDGF
+817 AGRGF
-824 DMPGNDV
+824 DMPGNNL

-856 SDPKYAS
+856 RDPKYAS

-871 SSKPGLNTPT
+871 SSKSGLNAPST
-881 GIPFGASIELMELP
+881 GIPFGASIELMGLP
-895 DETKISD
+895 AGTEIPD
-902 DKYFSGWSIVDPTN
+902 DKYFAGWSLVKPEN
-916 ADLGTI
+916 NLSTI
-922 ETQDP
+922 ETQAP
-927 GDSVGYRYLGITE
+927 GDSVGYRKLGITAN
-940 DKQEVTLYAV
+940 KQVVTLYAV
-950 YKNKGVATVD
+950 YKNKDVATVD
-960 FAVNDSNWGDVDT
+960 FAVNDSNWGNVDT

-982 GIVDNKTVFSTAAP
+982 GIVDNKTVFSEATP
-996 RDGYHFVGWYE
+996 REGYHFVGWYE
-1007 KKSDG
+1007 KG
-1012 SLTKATDGN
+1012 ALTPVSTNAK
-1021 GNVITG
+1021 
-1027 AALTVTSNMMQAKL
+1027 LTVTSDMMQEKL
-1041 DSLTMSREENRTPV
+1041 PLTGSGEENGTPPV
-1055 LVVRY
+1055 LVVHY

-1067 SFTVQF
+1067 SFTVKF
-1073 DGNGNNV
+1073 DGNGDDKEA
-1080 TGAMEPQK
+1080 TMKPQT
-1088 FHDPDS
+1088 FPAPDS
-1094 EDQPTILR
+1094 EEQLTTLR
-1102 KNAFTRPG
+1102 KNEFKRPG
-1110 YVFTGWAEYPTREDG
+1110 YVFTGWAEYPTREVG
-1125 QGRIYADEASFAEVT
+1125 QEERIYADEAPFAEVT
-1140 TYRGAQIGNGKTIT
+1140 IYQGNKIVDGGTIT

-1176 GTVKLNGTA
+1176 GTVELNPTESNELDPQDGM
-1185 AKGNDTITVQEG
+1185 VSES
-1197 TVYEQLNPETG
+1197 LNPETG
-1208 EVQGATAVP
+1208 TARGATAVP
-1217 GKGSVFVGWYDAQDT
+1217 GEGSVFVGWYDAKDT
-1232 ERRHPLTDS
+1232 ERENSLTDS
-1241 TTYTPGKDSSGRYQD
+1241 MTYTPEKNSSSKRYQD

-1267 YVLHYVANA
+1267 YVLHYDANA
-1276 TDAAGTMEDQ
+1276 ADAAGTMEDQ

-1294 PLKKCAF
+1294 PLKECAF

-1310 WATEKE
+1310 WATGPA
-1316 GEVKYEDQKSIKLD
+1316 GEVKYEDQKNIKLD
-1330 EEFQNLTNDN
+1330 EEFPNLKDDN
-1340 EKVYLYAVWQEQS
+1340 EGATLYAVWEEQS

-1360 NDAELGSVSKAS
+1360 NDAELGSVSSAS
-1372 ETVAAVTG
+1372 ETVDAVTG

-1399 SADGT
+1399 RADGT
-1404 LLSTDLTFVP
+1404 LLSKELTFVP
-1414 TRKAGTVWQGTTY
+1414 TKGDGAVWQGTTY
-1427 YAHFSAKRSP
+1427 YAYFSAKRSP

-1493 RLLKDDVRTQNLTK
+1493 RLLKDDVRMQNLTK
-1507 DNAYSDVPDTAWYST
+1507 DNAYSDVSDTAWYAA

-1632 IAWPDNP
+1632 IVWPDNP
-1639 ETFWGYLTIQEATN
+1639 ETFWGYLAIQEATN

>member
-17 VLVMALG
+17 VLAMALS

-37 VTDNAIKNGSFEQPE
+37 VTDNAIKNGSFEEPA
-52 FNNMNAPQWAA
+52 FHDKNSPQWPA
-63 NLVPD
+63 NNVPD
-68 WHTTASDQKIEFGS
+68 WDTTSSDHLIEFGS

-93 GNPNLQD
+93 GKPNLQD

-113 STLYQYAT
+113 STLYQYAE

-137 MGVDQ
+137 DGVDQ

-148 PKQSQIDP
+148 PKQDDDP
-156 ATGERI
+156 
-162 DVDPAKP
+162 DKP
-169 SENGR
+169 SADGK

-181 YWVRQHASN
+181 DWVRQHASEMG
-190 LNVGIPQTGCTQKI
+190 VTVYGTGCTQKI

-209 KFAANGGFQN
+209 KFAKKGGFQN

-253 TNSSDYAAGKLAYSC
+253 TKSSAYAAGNLAYSC
-268 RYAVPDGQNQTVFA
+268 RYAVPDGQAKTVFA
-282 FCSYSAAGGSTQG
+282 FCSYSATGGSTCG
-295 NLIDNIHFSLY
+295 NLIDNIHFRLY
-306 QTITAAATAGGSGFI
+306 QTITAAATAGGSGYI
-321 GVPTG
+321 GVSTG
-326 NVSEYYPIGSSMSEL
+326 DEDESVLYKIDDKMREL
-341 VVANGS
+341 VVADGS
-347 TIKVKAVEPENGD
+347 TITVQAVEPDND

-375 LEKEFISAASSSWD
+375 LKKEFIPATSPSWD
-389 KVDRTYTYVHRVEEP
+389 KVDRTYTYEHPVEEP

-420 ANGGNLY
+420 ANGGDQY
-427 THGDNRTNAVSFAQQ
+427 THGDNGTNAVSFAQQ
-442 AGSGGTLKERE
+442 VSDDGSKTERL
-453 PYTAQ
+453 PYESQ
-458 AATTTKDG
+458 EATTKTKDG
-466 WRFDGWLLP
+466 WRFDGWLLAR
-475 QKNKVLP
+475 KEKVLP
-482 AVHTVKYDTVSGTFT
+482 AVHTVSYDTASETFT

-502 GKNETLQ
+502 GTKETLE

-526 TASRMKENGTVSDNI
+526 TASRVKDKDGMVSADI

-555 GSAVETET
+555 GAAVKTET

-582 EAKQGYCFI
+582 AAKNGYRFV
-591 GWYQQVDGKYE
+591 GWYQQLDGDTYQFISNQE
-602 LVSSKSTHS
+602 T
-611 YTVSREG
+611 YTYTAKAEG
-618 VQTIY
+618 VQTVY

-634 RWASVDAGKC
+634 QWASVAAGKC
-644 PPEEL
+644 PQNTP
-649 LDKNNLSRP
+649 DPPSP
-658 EDGTVIDGGTYY
+658 GTVIDGGTYY
-670 ISKDFIKG
+670 ISKDFIKDK
-678 VTTIDGTV
+678 TTIDGTV

-704 GKEDGSNG
+704 GKEDGSSGN
-712 TGDDIVIRETELIN
+712 DVDIVIRETELIK

-754 TRWSPSGSFEQ
+754 TRWSPSGSFEL

-771 GESVTAAGKP
+771 GESVTAQAEP
-781 AHNQTMDGK
+781 DRNQTTDEEGNPI
-790 DVLVTD
+790 DVLVTG

-802 KWSFDGWKRNDTKDT
+802 DWSFNGWKRSDNDSTIA
-817 VTAGDGF
+817 AGRGF
-824 DMPGNDV
+824 NMPGKDL

-871 SSKPGLNTPT
+871 SDKSGINAPST
-881 GIPFGASIELMELP
+881 GIPFGASIKLMELP
-895 DETKISD
+895 DGTVPEG
-902 DKYFSGWSIVDPTN
+902 KYFAGWSRMNP
-916 ADLGTI
+916 
-922 ETQDP
+922 
-927 GDSVGYRYLGITE
+927 E
-940 DKQEVTLYAV
+940 DKTDVQINALPTQSPGIFVNDRDFEVGNSGEQVTLYAI
-950 YKNKGVATVD
+950 YKTYDVATVEFD
-960 FAVNDSNWGDVDT
+960 AETGGSVTSR
-973 KSGSFTVQN
+973 SGSFKVKDGDVLQEQR
-982 GIVDNKTVFSTAAP
+982 VSSTATP
-996 RDGYHFVGWYE
+996 REGYYFVGWYE
-1007 KKSDG
+1007 KDA
-1012 SLTKATDGN
+1012 LTPVSTDAT
-1021 GNVITG
+1021 
-1027 AALTVTSNMMQAKL
+1027 LTVTSDMMQEKQ
-1041 DSLTMSREENRTPV
+1041 ENGTPV

-1060 VAVFARD
+1060 IAVFARN
-1067 SFTVQF
+1067 SFTVEF
-1073 DGNGNNV
+1073 EPNGALDAGGKSDV
-1080 TGAMEPQK
+1080 TGEMPPQK

-1094 EDQPTILR
+1094 EEQLTTLR
-1102 KNAFTRPG
+1102 KNEFKRPG
-1110 YVFTGWAEYPTREDG
+1110 YVFTGWTESKTGE
-1125 QGRIYADEASFAEVT
+1125 GRTYADEAPFAEVT
-1140 TYRGAQIGNGKTIT
+1140 IYRRVEIKNRDTIT
-1154 LYAQWKKLPDVTIFY
+1154 LYAQWERLPDVTILY

-1176 GTVKLNGTA
+1176 GTVELNPTESNELDPQDGM
-1185 AKGNDTITVQEG
+1185 VSES
-1197 TVYEQLNPETG
+1197 LNPETG
-1208 EVQGATAVP
+1208 TARGATAVP
-1217 GKGSVFVGWYDAQDT
+1217 GEGSVFVGWYDAQDT
-1232 ERRHPLTDS
+1232 ERSHPLTDGS
-1241 TTYTPGKDSSGRYQD
+1241 TTYKPEKDSFGRYQE

-1267 YVLHYVANA
+1267 YVLHYNANA
-1276 TDAAGTMEDQ
+1276 ADAVGTMEDQ
-1286 TFPHGQAY
+1286 TFPHGEAY
-1294 PLKKCAF
+1294 PLTECAF
-1301 SREGYRFVG
+1301 RREGYRFVG
-1310 WATEKE
+1310 WATKPEG
-1316 GEVKYEDQKSIKLD
+1316 GEVKYEDQTNIKLD
-1330 EEFQNLTNDN
+1330 EEFPNLKDDN
-1340 EKVYLYAVWQEQS
+1340 KGVTLYAVWEEQS

-1360 NDAELGSVSKAS
+1360 NDAELGSVSSAS
-1372 ETVAAVTG
+1372 EPVAAVKG
-1380 TAKGSTAQAKSGA
+1380 TAKGSTAQPKSGA

-1404 LLSTDLTFVP
+1404 LLSKELTFVP
-1414 TRKAGTVWQGTTY
+1414 TKGDGAVWLGTTY
-1427 YAHFSAKRSP
+1427 YAYFSAKRSP

-1507 DNAYSDVPDTAWYST
+1507 DNAYSDVPDTAWYAA

-1632 IAWPDNP
+1632 IVWPDNP
-1639 ETFWGYLTIQEATN
+1639 ETFWGYLAIQEATN

>member
-17 VLVMALG
+17 VLAMALS

-37 VTDNAIKNGSFEQPE
+37 VTENAIKNGSFEEPA
-52 FNNMNAPQWAA
+52 FHDKNSPQWPA
-63 NLVPD
+63 NNVPD
-68 WHTTASDQKIEFGS
+68 WDTTASDQLIEFGS
-82 TRKDGTVPHIV
+82 RRNGKDAPQLTGVDKTIPD
-93 GNPNLQD
+93 G
-100 SGCQFAELNADEE
+100 SQFAELNADEE

-137 MGVDQ
+137 EGVDH
-142 MAVIIG
+142 MALIIG
-148 PKQSQIDP
+148 PKQNF
-156 ATGERI
+156 
-162 DVDPAKP
+162 DPAKP
-169 SENGR
+169 SEDGR

-181 YWVRQHASN
+181 DWVSQHAS
-190 LNVGIPQTGCTQKI
+190 GMADMGCTQKI

-209 KFAANGGFQN
+209 KFAKNGRFEN

-253 TNSSDYAAGKLAYSC
+253 TKSSAYAAGNLAYSC
-268 RYAVPDGQNQTVFA
+268 RYAVPDGQTKTVFA
-282 FCSYSAAGGSTQG
+282 FCSYSAATSDKTLG

-326 NVSEYYPIGSSMSEL
+326 DKGSEYYEIGSSMSEL

-347 TIKVKAVEPENGD
+347 TIKVKAVKPKDSN

-366 YVTRQTQNG
+366 YVTRQTAKG
-375 LEKEFISAASSSWD
+375 LEQVFIPVTDKEEWGEEGD
-389 KVDRTYTYVHRVEEP
+389 TYTYEHRVEEP

-420 ANGGNLY
+420 ANGGEY
-427 THGDNRTNAVSFAQQ
+427 THGDNGTNAVSFAQQ
-442 AGSGGTLKERE
+442 AGSGGVLTPRV

-458 AATTTKDG
+458 AAETTKDG

-475 QKNKVLP
+475 QNNNKVLP
-482 AVHTVKYDTVSGTFT
+482 AVHTVSYDAESETFT
-497 FTADD
+497 FTAN
-502 GKNETLQ
+502 GETTELE
-509 SGGAT
+509 SVGAT

-526 TASRMKENGTVSDNI
+526 TASRVKDENGKVSADFR
-541 QENTA
+541 ENTD
-546 CGSITVTSD
+546 CGTVEIVGNEGESVANNPAAKDYFASASERVTVT
-555 GSAVETET
+555 A
-563 TEAVTD
+563 A
-569 YYSQANEKITATA
+569 ANA
-582 EAKQGYCFI
+582 GYEFM
-591 GWYQQVDGKYE
+591 GWYQQVDGNKYE
-602 LVSSKSTHS
+602 LVSSKPTHS
-611 YTVSREG
+611 YNVSREG
-618 VQTIY
+618 VQTVY
-623 ARFAPTHTVTY
+623 ARFAPTHTVKY
-634 RWASVDAGKC
+634 QWASVDAGKC
-644 PPEEL
+644 PPEEQL
-649 LDKNNLSRP
+649 NANKISLPKA
-658 EDGTVIDGGTYY
+658 GTVVDGGTYY
-670 ISKDFIKG
+670 ISKDLKIGK
-678 VTTIDGTV
+678 TIDGTV
-686 TKDGRT
+686 KKDGRT

-704 GKEDGSNG
+704 GEEDGSSGN
-712 TGDDIVIRETELIN
+712 DVDIVIQETELIK

-738 FIPEKEH
+738 FEPEAEH
-745 TLTYQFADN
+745 SLSYQFADSGS
-754 TRWSPSGSFEQ
+754 WSPSGSFEL
-765 TENYYR
+765 TENHYR
-771 GESVTAAGKP
+771 GESVKAASEP
-781 AHNQTMDGK
+781 ARNQTTDGK
-790 DVLVTD
+790 DVLATD

-802 KWSFDGWKRNDTKDT
+802 DWSFKGWQRSDNDSTIA
-817 VTAGDGF
+817 AGRGF
-824 DMPGNDV
+824 DMPGNNL

-871 SSKPGLNTPT
+871 SSKSGLNAPST
-881 GIPFGASIELMELP
+881 GIPFGASIKLMELP
-895 DETKISD
+895 DGTVPEG
-902 DKYFSGWSIVDPTN
+902 KYFAGWSRMNP
-916 ADLGTI
+916 
-922 ETQDP
+922 
-927 GDSVGYRYLGITE
+927 E
-940 DKQEVTLYAV
+940 DKTDVQINALPTQSPGIFVNDRDFEVGNSGEQVTLYAI
-950 YKNKGVATVD
+950 YKTYDVATVEFD
-960 FAVNDSNWGDVDT
+960 AETGGSVTSR
-973 KSGSFTVQN
+973 SGSFKVKDGDVLQEQR
-982 GIVDNKTVFSTAAP
+982 VSSTATP
-996 RDGYHFVGWYE
+996 REGYHFVGWYE

-1012 SLTKATDGN
+1012 GLTEVKDEN
-1021 GNVITG
+1021 GNWITD
-1027 AALTVTSNMMQAKL
+1027 AKLTVTSDMMQEKL
-1041 DSLTMSREENRTPV
+1041 NSLTEK
-1055 LVVRY
+1055 LVVHY

-1067 SFTVQF
+1067 SFTVKF
-1073 DGNGNNV
+1073 DPNVALDAEGKSDV
-1080 TGAMEPQK
+1080 TGEMPPQK
-1088 FHDPDS
+1088 FPAPDS
-1094 EDQPTILR
+1094 EDQLTTLR
-1102 KNAFTRPG
+1102 KNEFKRRG
-1110 YVFTGWAEYPTREDG
+1110 YVFTGWAESKTGE
-1125 QGRIYADEASFAEVT
+1125 GRTYADKEPFAEVT
-1140 TYRGAQIGNGKTIT
+1140 IYQGNKIVDGGTIT

-1176 GTVKLNGTA
+1176 GTVELNPTESNELDPQDGM
-1185 AKGNDTITVQEG
+1185 VSES
-1197 TVYEQLNPETG
+1197 LNPETG
-1208 EVQGATAVP
+1208 TAQGATAVP
-1217 GKGSVFVGWYDAQDT
+1217 GEGSVFVGWYDAKDT
-1232 ERRHPLTDS
+1232 ERENSLTDS
-1241 TTYTPGKDSSGRYQD
+1241 MTYTPEKNSSSKRYQD

-1267 YVLHYVANA
+1267 YVLHYDANA
-1276 TDAAGTMEDQ
+1276 ADAAGTMEDQ

-1294 PLKKCAF
+1294 PLKECAF

-1310 WATEKE
+1310 WATESTGKA
-1316 GEVKYEDQKSIKLD
+1316 KYEDQESIKLE
-1330 EEFQNLTNDN
+1330 EEFPNLKDDND
-1340 EKVYLYAVWQEQS
+1340 EVTLYAVWKEQS

-1360 NDAELGSVSKAS
+1360 NDAELGSVSSAL
-1372 ETVAAVTG
+1372 ETVDAVTG
-1380 TAKGSTAQAKSGA
+1380 TAKGSIAQPKSGA

-1414 TRKAGTVWQGTTY
+1414 TKADGAVWQGTTY
-1427 YAHFSAKRSP
+1427 YARFSARRRP

-1457 EMLNGE
+1457 KMLNGE

-1493 RLLKDDVRTQNLTK
+1493 RLLKDDVRMQNLTK
-1507 DNAYSDVPDTAWYST
+1507 DNAYSDVSDTAWYAA
-1522 AVSTLSKMGVI
+1522 AVSTLSKMDVI

-1632 IAWPDNP
+1632 IVWPDNP
-1639 ETFWGYLTIQEATN
+1639 ETFWGYLAIQEATD

>member
-8 KKRAVCGLM
+8 KKRAVSGLM
-17 VLVMALG
+17 VLAMALS

-37 VTDNAIKNGSFEQPE
+37 VTDNAIKNGSFEEPA
-52 FNNMNAPQWAA
+52 FHDKNSPQWPA
-63 NLVPD
+63 NNVPD
-68 WHTTASDQKIEFGS
+68 WDTTASDHLIEFGS

-93 GNPNLQD
+93 GKPNLQD

-113 STLYQYAT
+113 STLYQYAE

-137 MGVDQ
+137 DGVDQ

-148 PKQSQIDP
+148 PKQDDDP
-156 ATGERI
+156 
-162 DVDPAKP
+162 DKP
-169 SENGR
+169 SADGK

-181 YWVRQHASN
+181 DWVRQHASEMG
-190 LNVGIPQTGCTQKI
+190 VTVYGTGCTQKI

-209 KFAANGGFQN
+209 KFAKKGGFQN

-244 SNTAWGNYG
+244 NNNAWGNYG
-253 TNSSDYAAGKLAYSC
+253 TKSSDYAEGNLAYSC
-268 RYAVPDGQNQTVFA
+268 RYAVPDGQSETVFA
-282 FCSYSAAGGSTQG
+282 FCSYSAATSNKTLG

-326 NVSEYYPIGSSMSEL
+326 DVSEYYPIGSSMSEL

-347 TIKVKAVEPENGD
+347 PITVKVVKPESDD

-375 LEKEFISAASSSWD
+375 LEKEFIPAASWKPD
-389 KVDRTYTYVHRVEEP
+389 DGTYTYTYEYRVEEP

-420 ANGGNLY
+420 ANGGNRY
-427 THGDNRTNAVSFAQQ
+427 TYGDNGTNAVSFAQQ
-442 AGSGGTLKERE
+442 AGSGGVLTPRG

-458 AATTTKDG
+458 AAETTKDG
-466 WRFDGWLLP
+466 WRFDGWLLARN
-475 QKNKVLP
+475 NKVLP
-482 AVHTVKYDTVSGTFT
+482 ADHTVKYDTATETFT
-497 FTADD
+497 FTAN
-502 GKNETLQ
+502 GETTELH

-526 TASRMKENGTVSDNI
+526 TASRVKDENGKVSNDL
-541 QENTA
+541 QENTD
-546 CGSITVTSD
+546 CGSITVGMSD
-555 GSAVETET
+555 GSAVTNG
-563 TEAVTD
+563 AVTE
-569 YYSQANEKITATA
+569 YYSQANEKITVTA
-582 EAKQGYCFI
+582 KAKAGYEFI
-591 GWYQQVDGKYE
+591 GWYQQVDGKKYE
-602 LVSSKSTHS
+602 LVSSEPTHS

-623 ARFAPTHTVTY
+623 ARFAPTHTVKY
-634 RWASVDAGKC
+634 QWASVDAGKC
-644 PPEEL
+644 PQNKPKL
-649 LDKNNLSRP
+649 PSP
-658 EDGTVIDGGTYY
+658 GTVIDGGTYY
-670 ISKDFIKG
+670 ISKDFIKDK
-678 VTTIDGTV
+678 TTIDGTG

-704 GKEDGSNG
+704 GENVGSSG
-712 TGDDIVIRETELIN
+712 TGGDIVIRETELIN

-738 FIPEKEH
+738 FIPEEKH
-745 TLTYQFADN
+745 TLTYQFADS
-754 TRWSPSGSFEQ
+754 TRWSPSGSFEL

-771 GESVTAAGKP
+771 GESVTAQAEP
-781 AHNQTMDGK
+781 ARNQTTDGE
-790 DVLVTD
+790 DVLVTG

-802 KWSFDGWKRNDTKDT
+802 DWSFKGWQRSDRKRSDNDSMIAEGKD
-817 VTAGDGF
+817 F
-824 DMPGNDV
+824 YMPGNDL

-846 VYDTGDGKPI
+846 VYDTGDGIPI

-871 SSKPGLNTPT
+871 SSKPGLNAPP
-881 GIPFGASIELMELP
+881 GIPFGASIKLMELP
-895 DETKISD
+895 AGTEIQNDM
-902 DKYFSGWSIVDPTN
+902 YFAGWSIEKPTRDN
-916 ADLGTI
+916 LDTI
-922 ETQDP
+922 QTQDP
-927 GDSVGYRYLGITE
+927 GDSVGYRKLGITADE
-940 DKQEVTLYAV
+940 QVVTLYAV
-950 YKNKGVATVD
+950 YKNKDMATVD
-960 FAVNDSNWGDVDT
+960 FAVNDSNWGDVDP
-973 KSGSFTVQN
+973 KSGSFMVQN
-982 GIVDNKTVFSTAAP
+982 GKVDEGTVSSTAAP

-1007 KKSDG
+1007 ESDDGKLEPVNG
-1012 SLTKATDGN
+1012 SAIN
-1021 GNVITG
+1021 GTT
-1027 AALTVTSNMMQAKL
+1027 LTVTAAMMQAKL
-1041 DSLTMSREENRTPV
+1041 KPLAESRGENRTPV
-1055 LVVRY
+1055 LEVRY
-1060 VAVFARD
+1060 IAVFARD
-1067 SFTVQF
+1067 SFTVKF
-1073 DGNGNNV
+1073 DGNGDDKEA
-1080 TGAMEPQK
+1080 TMKPQT
-1088 FHDPDS
+1088 FPAPDS
-1094 EDQPTILR
+1094 EEQLTTLR
-1102 KNAFTRPG
+1102 KNEFKRRG
-1110 YVFTGWAEYPTREDG
+1110 YVFTGWAESKTGE
-1125 QGRIYADEASFAEVT
+1125 GRTYADKEPFAEVT
-1140 TYRGAQIGNGKTIT
+1140 IYQGNKIVDGGTIT

-1176 GTVKLNGTA
+1176 GTVELNPTESNELDPQDGM
-1185 AKGNDTITVQEG
+1185 VSES
-1197 TVYEQLNPETG
+1197 LNPETG
-1208 EVQGATAVP
+1208 TARGATAEP
-1217 GKGSVFVGWYDAQDT
+1217 REGSVFAGWYNGLTREKVWKDAT
-1232 ERRHPLTDS
+1232 F
-1241 TTYTPGKDSSGRYQD
+1241 TPKQQNDRYV
-1256 GSYVALFRLKQ
+1256 SATYVARFRL
-1267 YVLHYVANA
+1267 YRYTLHYEANG
-1276 TDAAGTMEDQ
+1276 GTGEMDDQ
-1286 TFPHGQAY
+1286 IFQHGQAY
-1294 PLKKCAF
+1294 PLNKCAF
-1301 SREGYRFVG
+1301 SREGYRFMG
-1310 WATEKE
+1310 WATEPTAA
-1316 GEVKYEDQKSIKLD
+1316 VKYEDQKSIKLD
-1330 EEFQNLTNDN
+1330 KEFPNLKDDN
-1340 EKVYLYAVWQEQS
+1340 EVVTLYAVWKEQS
-1353 VTLSYEP
+1353 VTIGYVSS
-1360 NDAELGSVSKAS
+1360 DTELGSVSSAL
-1372 ETVAAVTG
+1372 ETVAAVKG
-1380 TAKGSTAQAKSGA
+1380 TAKGSTAQPKSGA

-1404 LLSTDLTFVP
+1404 LLSKELTFVP
-1414 TRKAGTVWQGTTY
+1414 TKGDGAVWQGTTY
-1427 YAHFSAKRSP
+1427 YAYFSAKRSP

-1493 RLLKDDVRTQNLTK
+1493 RLLKDDVRAQNLTK
-1507 DNAYSDVPDTAWYST
+1507 DNAYSDVSDTAWYAA

-1632 IAWPDNP
+1632 IVWPDNP
-1639 ETFWGYLTIQEATN
+1639 ETFWGYLAIQEATN

>member
-37 VTDNAIKNGSFEQPE
+37 VTDNAIKNGSFEQPA
-52 FNNMNAPQWAA
+52 FDDKSSPQW
-63 NLVPD
+63 VPGPTFD
-68 WHTTASDQKIEFGS
+68 WKTTASDLKIEFGS
-82 TRKDGTVPHIV
+82 TRKTGTVPHIV

-148 PKQSQIDP
+148 PKQN
-156 ATGERI
+156 
-162 DVDPAKP
+162 VDPAKP
-169 SENGR
+169 SEDGR

-181 YWVRQHASN
+181 DWVRQHESN
-190 LNVGIPQTGCTQKI
+190 LKVDIPRTGCTQKI

-209 KFAANGGFQN
+209 KFAKNGGFEN

-244 SNTAWGNYG
+244 NNNAWGNYG
-253 TNSSDYAAGKLAYSC
+253 TNSSDYAAGNLAYSC
-268 RYAVPDGQNQTVFA
+268 RYAVPDGQTETVFA

-295 NLIDNIHFSLY
+295 NLIDNIHFNLY

-321 GVPTG
+321 IVPTG
-326 NVSEYYPIGSSMSEL
+326 DKGSEYYEIGSSMSEL

-347 TIKVKAVEPENGD
+347 TIKVKAVEPEKGD

-375 LEKEFISAASSSWD
+375 LEKEFIPAEEWARDGSS
-389 KVDRTYTYVHRVEEP
+389 TYTYVHPVEEP

-420 ANGGNLY
+420 ANGGDQY
-427 THGDNRTNAVSFAQQ
+427 TYGDNETNAVSFAQQ
-442 AGSGGTLKERE
+442 PGSDGTLTPRD

-466 WRFDGWLLP
+466 WRFDGWLLAR
-475 QKNKVLP
+475 KKKVLP

-502 GKNETLQ
+502 GTNETLQ

-526 TASRMKENGTVSDNI
+526 TASRVKKNGTVSDNI
-541 QENTA
+541 QKNTA

-555 GSAVETET
+555 GSAVTPEKNG
-563 TEAVTD
+563 AVTD

-582 EAKQGYCFI
+582 AANNGYRFV
-591 GWYQQVDGKYE
+591 GWYQQLDGDNYQF
-602 LVSSKSTHS
+602 VSNQET
-611 YTVSREG
+611 YTYTAKAEG

-644 PPEEL
+644 PPKEL

-678 VTTIDGTV
+678 VTTIDGKV
-686 TKDGRT
+686 PKDGRT

-704 GKEDGSNG
+704 GKENGSSG
-712 TGDDIVIRETELIN
+712 TGGDIVIRETELIN

-790 DVLVTD
+790 DVLVTG

-802 KWSFDGWKRNDTKDT
+802 DWSFDGWKRSDNEGDNEGI
-817 VTAGDGF
+817 VAAGDKF
-824 DMPGNDV
+824 NMPGNDL
-831 TLTGQWEFTPYTYTV
+831 TLTGQWKFTPYTYTV
-846 VYDTGDGKPI
+846 VYDLGNGRTVA
-856 SDPKYAS
+856 DPNNENYNYS
-863 YDYAALLG
+863 ELLG
-871 SSKPGLNTPT
+871 SSKPGLNAPST
-881 GIPFGASIELMELP
+881 GIPFGASIKLMELP
-895 DETKISD
+895 AGTKIPD
-902 DKYFSGWSIVDPTN
+902 GKYFAGWSLTNPEGMTDVQINALPT
-916 ADLGTI
+916 
-922 ETQDP
+922 QSP
-927 GDSVGYRYLGITE
+927 GIFANDRDFEVGNSGE
-940 DKQEVTLYAV
+940 QVTLYAI
-950 YKNKGVATVD
+950 YKTYDVATVEFD
-960 FAVNDSNWGDVDT
+960 AETGGSVTSR
-973 KSGSFTVQN
+973 SGSFNVKDGDVLPEQR
-982 GIVDNKTVFSTAAP
+982 VSSTATP
-996 RDGYHFVGWYE
+996 REGYHFVGWYE
-1007 KKSDG
+1007 KDDDG
-1012 SLTKATDGN
+1012 KLESVSNSAIN
-1021 GNVITG
+1021 GTT
-1027 AALTVTSNMMQAKL
+1027 LTVTTAMMQEKL
-1041 DSLTMSREENRTPV
+1041 NSLTENGTPV
-1055 LVVRY
+1055 LVHY

-1073 DGNGNNV
+1073 DGNGDDV
-1080 TGAMEPQK
+1080 TGEMPPQT
-1088 FHDPDS
+1088 FHAPDS
-1094 EDQPTILR
+1094 EDQPTMLR
-1102 KNAFTRPG
+1102 KNEFKRPG
-1110 YVFTGWAEYPTREDG
+1110 YVFTGWAEYPTRGEG

-1140 TYRGAQIGNGKTIT
+1140 TYRGAQIGNSKTIT

-1232 ERRHPLTDS
+1232 ERSNLLTDS
-1241 TTYTPGKDSSGRYQD
+1241 TTYTPKKDSSGRYRK

-1267 YVLHYVANA
+1267 YVLHYDANA
-1276 TDAAGTMEDQ
+1276 ADATGTMENQ

-1310 WATEKE
+1310 WATEQK

-1330 EEFQNLTNDN
+1330 KEFPNLKDDN
-1340 EKVYLYAVWQEQS
+1340 EVVTLYAVWQEQS

-1360 NDAELGSVSKAS
+1360 NDAELGSVSSAL
-1372 ETVAAVTG
+1372 ETVAAVKG
-1380 TAKGSTAQAKSGA
+1380 TAKGSTAQPKSGA

-1404 LLSTDLTFVP
+1404 LLSTELTFVP
-1414 TRKAGTVWQGTTY
+1414 TKKAGAVWQGTTY

-1662 GVHETQTAKREN
+1662 GVHETQTVKREN

>member
-17 VLVMALG
+17 VLAMALS

-37 VTDNAIKNGSFEQPE
+37 VTENAIKNGSFEEPA
-52 FNNMNAPQWAA
+52 FHDKNSPQWPA
-63 NLVPD
+63 NNVPD
-68 WHTTASDQKIEFGS
+68 WDTTASDKLIEFGS
-82 TRKDGTVPHIV
+82 TRKTGTVPHIW
-93 GNPNLQD
+93 GNPD
-100 SGCQFAELNADEE
+100 IPDGDQFAELNADEE

-137 MGVDQ
+137 EGDDH
-142 MAVIIG
+142 MALIIG
-148 PKQSQIDP
+148 PKQD
-156 ATGERI
+156 E
-162 DVDPAKP
+162 KP
-169 SENGR
+169 DKPNKAGK

-181 YWVRQHASN
+181 DWVKSHAEKLGVN
-190 LNVGIPQTGCTQKI
+190 IPVTGCTQKI

-219 DIGDAFSASPSDV
+219 DIGDAFSASPSNV

-253 TNSSDYAAGKLAYSC
+253 TKSPAYAAGNLAYSC
-268 RYAVPDGQNQTVFA
+268 RYAVPDGQTKTVFA
-282 FCSYSAAGGSTQG
+282 FCSYSAAGGKTCG

-306 QTITAAATAGGSGFI
+306 QTITASATAGGSGYI
-321 GVPTG
+321 GVSTG
-326 NVSEYYPIGSSMSEL
+326 DEDESVLYKIDDKMREL
-341 VVANGS
+341 VMADGS
-347 TIKVKAVEPENGD
+347 TITVQAVEPDND

-375 LEKEFISAASSSWD
+375 LKKEFIPATSPSWD
-389 KVDRTYTYVHRVEEP
+389 KVDRTYTYVHPVEEP

-420 ANGGNLY
+420 ANGGNRY
-427 THGDNRTNAVSFAQQ
+427 TYGDNGTNAVSFAPQVNGD
-442 AGSGGTLKERE
+442 GSTTERAPYDSKE
-453 PYTAQ
+453 
-458 AATTTKDG
+458 ATTAKDG
-466 WRFDGWLLP
+466 WKFDGWLLARN
-475 QKNKVLP
+475 NKVLP
-482 AVHTVKYDTVSGTFT
+482 AVHTVSYDTASETFT

-502 GKNETLQ
+502 GTKETLE

-526 TASRMKENGTVSDNI
+526 TASRVKDKDGMVSADI

-555 GSAVETET
+555 GAAVKTET

-582 EAKQGYCFI
+582 TAKNGYRFV
-591 GWYQQVDGKYE
+591 GWYQQLDGDTYQFISNQE
-602 LVSSKSTHS
+602 T
-611 YTVSREG
+611 YTYTAKAEG
-618 VQTIY
+618 VQTVY
-623 ARFAPTHTVTY
+623 ARFAPTHTVKY

-644 PPEEL
+644 PPEEQL
-649 LDKNNLSRP
+649 NANKISRP
-658 EDGTVIDGGTYY
+658 KDGTVIDGGTYY
-670 ISKDFIKG
+670 ISKDLKIGK
-678 VTTIDGTV
+678 TIDGTV
-686 TKDGRT
+686 KKDGRT

-704 GKEDGSNG
+704 GEEDGSSGN
-712 TGDDIVIRETELIN
+712 DVDIVIRETELIN
-726 VTGDRTLTGFWT
+726 VTGDRVLTGFWT

-754 TRWSPSGSFEQ
+754 TRWSPSGSFEL

-771 GESVTAAGKP
+771 GESVTAQAEP
-781 AHNQTMDGK
+781 AHNRTKDEEGNPI
-790 DVLVTD
+790 DVLATGN
-796 NVTLYG
+796 NVVLYG
-802 KWSFDGWKRNDTKDT
+802 KWSFDGWKRSDNDSTIA
-817 VTAGDGF
+817 AGKGF
-824 DMPGNDV
+824 DMPGKDL
-831 TLTGQWEFTPYTYTV
+831 TLTGQWKFTPYTYTV
-846 VYDTGDGKPI
+846 VYDLGNGRTVA
-856 SDPKYAS
+856 DPNNEKYN
-863 YDYAALLG
+863 YTALLG
-871 SSKPGLNTPT
+871 SSKPGLNASSTDI

-895 DETKISD
+895 AGTEIPD
-902 DKYFSGWSIVDPTN
+902 DKYFAGWSLVKPTEDN
-916 ADLGTI
+916 LSTI

-927 GDSVGYRYLGITE
+927 GDSVGYRKLGITA
-940 DKQEVTLYAV
+940 DKQVVTLYAV
-950 YKNKGVATVD
+950 YKNKDVATVD

-973 KSGSFTVQN
+973 KSGSFMVQN
-982 GIVDNKTVFSTAAP
+982 DKVDVNTVSSTATP
-996 RDGYHFVGWYE
+996 REGYHFVGWYE
-1007 KKSDG
+1007 KDAQG
-1012 SLTKATDGN
+1012 RLSLVNKDAT
-1021 GNVITG
+1021 
-1027 AALTVTSNMMQAKL
+1027 LTVTSDMMQAKL
-1041 DSLTMSREENRTPV
+1041 PTGSGWENGTPV

-1067 SFTVQF
+1067 SFTVKF
-1073 DGNGNNV
+1073 DGNGDDKEA
-1080 TGAMEPQK
+1080 TMKPQT
-1088 FHDPDS
+1088 FPAPDS
-1094 EDQPTILR
+1094 EEQLTTLR
-1102 KNAFTRPG
+1102 KNEFKRPG
-1110 YVFTGWAEYPTREDG
+1110 YVFTGWAEYPTREVG
-1125 QGRIYADEASFAEVT
+1125 QEERIYADEAPFAEVT
-1140 TYRGAQIGNGKTIT
+1140 IYQGNKIVDGGTIT

-1176 GTVKLNGTA
+1176 GTVELNPTESNELDPQDGM
-1185 AKGNDTITVQEG
+1185 VSES
-1197 TVYEQLNPETG
+1197 LNPETG
-1208 EVQGATAVP
+1208 TARGATAVP
-1217 GKGSVFVGWYDAQDT
+1217 GEGSVFVGWYDAKDT
-1232 ERRHPLTDS
+1232 ERENPLTDS
-1241 TTYTPGKDSSGRYQD
+1241 MTYTPEKNSSSKRYQD

-1267 YVLHYVANA
+1267 YVLHYDANGG
-1276 TDAAGTMEDQ
+1276 TGTMEDQ
-1286 TFPHGQAY
+1286 TFPHGQAH

-1310 WATEKE
+1310 WATESTGK
-1316 GEVKYEDQKSIKLD
+1316 VKYEDQESIKLEEKFPNLKDDND
-1330 EEFQNLTNDN
+1330 EVT
-1340 EKVYLYAVWQEQS
+1340 LYAVWKEQS

-1360 NDAELGSVSKAS
+1360 NDAELGSVSSAL
-1372 ETVAAVTG
+1372 ETVDAVTG

-1393 RFDGWY
+1393 KFDGWY
-1399 SADGT
+1399 STDGT
-1404 LLSTDLTFVP
+1404 LLSKELTFVP
-1414 TRKAGTVWQGTTY
+1414 TKGDGAVWQGTTY

-1507 DNAYSDVPDTAWYST
+1507 DNAYSDVSDTAWYAA

-1632 IAWPDNP
+1632 IVWPDNP
-1639 ETFWGYLTIQEATN
+1639 ETFWGYLAIQEATN

-1662 GVHETQTAKREN
+1662 GVHETQTVKREN